1 MPMIRSRTITMI
13 AALLGALGL
22 TVLSAVPVQAQAVTQ
37 SNLEGRLDKIRQAQ
51 RNTRIAVDVMVAKW
65 LLTPPDFPTG
75 GPIDASGKWKN
86 TKDKL
91 FDAPKRGGPGPVQRG
106 GFLPASLGVARTDE
120 FDTPLGYCARGKGGV
135 PAVGTSIVYAVIW
148 PGLDGEFQTLCADVL
163 QPPGHTRTVG
173 VRESGANGDDYVAFA
188 SVNYILGNAV
198 TKVLDVPDTATL
210 LDPDLTP
217 TDEIAI
223 GEVRFV
229 ESTNRIWRWNGTL
242 WEDASGFADTDGDGL
257 PDTLTLTRLTT
268 NELRL
273 VGMNGPLRAT
283 GGEVGTFAVTPD
295 ATDTLVVTNGD
306 GAAPG
311 NISVGLKPVPQSSL
325 PVVNGTVIPV
335 PIIDEFGRVTGF
347 DNTTDLQAA
356 VGSFSWA
363 LAGNSGTT
371 SGGNLGESPTVTS
384 NYIGTNDETDLRLA
398 TNGKVRAILGAAGAL
413 TVGPLNVT
421 GELISTGN
429 ATIGSFTG
437 GSLSIQGP
445 SGQAAPLFRV
455 QNFVG
460 ETLTDQV
467 LIASDGTVA
476 MKALG
481 GEAATTLDGIDRVVV
496 SADTGLLSQVSTA
509 ALVGATAWA
518 LGGNTGT
525 NPATNFVG
533 TVDGQD
539 LAIRTANLE
548 RMRILGSGTN
558 AGYVGINTLAPTA
571 RLDVD
576 GTLRARGAATFDNT
590 VTVTNLL
597 TANSGVATP
606 SVTNAGTLALNAT
619 GATGTLTASTNGSE
633 RLRITSAGLVGIGT
647 LAPTARLDVDGTLR
661 ARGATT
667 LDSTLSV
674 FGATTLNS
682 TLAVTNAATFGNAVT
697 IAGLLRAN
705 GGTDT
710 TILTT
715 SGNATIGGNL
725 TVNGTSQ
732 LTGLVT
738 ASSGVNTTA
747 LAATTSV
754 TTPLLTNVG
763 TLALSAT
770 GAAGTITASTNGT
783 ERLRITSA
791 GRVGLNTGATVD
803 AALQVNTGAD
813 TNIGLIVRGNSAT
826 QSADLLRLV
835 RGNGINVL
843 TANANG
849 SITLLPFGGSAGNT
863 NEFRFAGLSG
873 TTYVGFKAPDAIGAN
888 LVWTLPAAD
897 GGAGNVLATN
907 GGGLLQW
914 INPLTASSGWT
925 LIGNNATTSGGV
937 LGAVPTAGTNFL
949 GTIDEA
955 TPVDLRFVTGN
966 RVRAILTAGGQF
978 QTNNVAIGGGT
989 INDTAIGN
997 LSPSTGVFTFLTATN
1012 RVTTPLVTGSAL
1024 QIAASAGTLTLQ
1036 ASGGPIV
1043 ARTEGVERLRITTG
1057 GSVGINQAN
1066 PTTMLD
1072 VNGTFNAELAATFG
1086 NTVTV
1091 SGTATATKFIA
1102 TGGTAAGN
1110 GMFLPGADTLAFS
1123 TANTERL
1130 RIDQNGR
1137 VGIGM
1142 IPVRTLDLT
1151 GSFGVTG
1158 TADVGGALTVGGATA
1173 LGNTLTVAGASAI
1186 NNTLGV
1192 TGLLTASGGINTTN
1206 LVASGTGSFGGTLGV
1221 TGATTLGDT
1230 LTVAG
1235 ASTLNNTLSV
1245 TGATTLA
1252 NALTVGGVSQIN
1264 NTLGVTGLLT
1274 AAGGISTTDLNAS
1287 GSGSFGGNL
1296 GVTGSAT
1303 VTSLGGAANTNL
1315 TGLDRVVMSD
1325 SAGLLSQV
1333 STATLVG
1340 ATAWAITGNTGTNP
1354 TNNFVGTRD
1363 AADLAIRTNN
1373 ADRIR
1378 ILGTGANAGFV
1389 GINTTAPTAMLDVN
1403 GGLRVRV
1410 DSALNGALVVGGATT
1425 LNGSL
1430 AVGGASFFTGL
1441 VAANG
1446 GVNTTAL
1453 TASGNGVF
1461 GGTLNVTGASTLGT
1475 LSAGNTSI
1483 SGTLGVNGAT
1493 TLNSSLAVSG
1503 ATTVSTLTAS
1513 GNVTLN
1519 GGTANGVAFLNGSR
1533 VLTTGG
1539 ALTFDGT
1546 NLAVT
1551 GAGTATAAKFIP
1563 TGGTAAGNG
1572 MYLPAANEVA
1582 FSTNGAERLRLDNN
1596 GNVGIGTNDP
1606 SNLLDVGGTFRATGA
1621 ANFGSSLT
1629 VAVGNF
1635 TSLGGTLGVTG
1646 VTTLSNLGGTATT
1659 TIPAGLDRI
1668 VMANNTGVL
1677 SQISTSALVTANA
1690 WSLSGNPITSSAAT
1704 LDGAPTGSYLGTTS
1718 DQNLQLV
1725 TNGVVRA
1732 VITNVGQ
1739 FRTNNVAIGGGTI
1752 NNTSIGAS
1760 TASTGRFTT
1769 LEATANATVAGTLG
1783 VTGLTTA
1790 TGGVRT
1796 PTVNG
1801 TTSLGLTADA
1811 GTLSLAAGGANI
1823 ITASTNGAER
1833 LRILSGGNVGINNN
1847 NPTNVLDVAGTF
1859 RATGAATLSNTL
1871 GVSGATTLSSTLGVS
1886 GATTLSSTLG
1896 VSGATT
1902 LGSTLTVAGASQV
1915 NNTLRAT
1922 GLLTADS
1929 GVRTPSVNSN
1939 TDLNL
1944 GALNSD
1950 SIIFSTDGTER
1961 MRVDASGR
1969 IGIGTSTPTSAQVMI
1984 QNRSPTMPGLM
1995 VRGNLLQTGRIIDIQ
2010 SGSGTTYFSVAAD
2023 GETRVARPF
2032 VTEDETS
2039 FVSISGGA
2047 PATLMGDNDRIVVA
2061 NPLGRV
2067 AQVSPG
2073 AFVDQYAWGLVGNT
2087 LPLSGGDLG
2096 DFPTGSFL
2104 GTTNARD
2111 LRLVTHNTV
2120 RAILNTADGRFD
2132 VASLRAA
2139 ELSSAANLILRG
2151 GATVEGLR
2159 VTTTGR
2165 VGVGANVTPD
2175 AQLQVNAGLGTTRG
2189 LVVNG
2194 VSGQTANLF
2203 EARVNNVTRF
2213 SINPAG
2219 LVSAAALQVADVGA
2233 GDPNTLTPLGY
2244 DRVVVANS
2252 DGRLSQIAFSQ
2263 LSNEAT
2269 WLLAGNTG
2277 ITSSGNLGQI
2287 AGGRFFGMR
2296 DVQPIRFV
2304 TGDRVQA
2311 ILTAAGQFQTNNI
2324 AIGGGTINGTTIGN
2338 STPAAGTFTSLA
2350 ANTVSAN
2357 TSVTT
2362 PVVQSGGALS
2372 VTAADGGLALAA
2384 GGTTNDISFSTG
2396 GTQRLLLTSEGRLGL
2411 GTNSPGAQFQ
2421 VNNTS
2426 AGTKLL
2432 VVNGVVGQTANL
2444 IEAQVGGSSRF
2455 TVTQAGS
2462 VTAAG
2467 GVTADS
2473 LRVIGVGSGVPN
2485 NSTPAGYDRVVIA
2498 NSAGNFSQIAFSQL
2512 TNENTWLIA
2521 GNIGG
2526 TSGGALGSAP
2536 TAGSRI
2542 LGTRD
2547 EVDLRLTTNNLVRAI
2562 LTADGQFQ
2570 TNNVAIGGGTIDGVT
2585 IGGTT
2590 RAPGAFTTVTSSTT
2604 VAAGSSITAGTTI
2617 TAGTSVI
2624 TPLVTRTGNLAVTAN
2639 NGALTLSTAG
2649 AVSPGSV
2656 TVAAG
2661 GDNPISLFT
2670 DNVERLRITGALGRV
2685 GIGTT
2690 TPGAQLQVNTPVD
2703 SGVGLIVSG
2712 TAGATGDLMVVR
2724 SGINDVLRVRRTEMI
2739 VNNPLIVNG
2748 ATTVASLNVTGATT
2762 LTALGGA
2769 AGGLSGDRVVVANA
2783 SGQLSQVARSTL
2795 VTAEAWGLSGNA
2807 GIGAGNFIG
2816 TTDENDLRF
2825 RTNNATRVTI
2835 TAGGQFQTNN
2845 VAIGGGAINNT
2856 TIGSGGAAGGSFT
2869 TVNAST
2875 VNASSVNTPLVT
2887 RVNDG
2892 LTLSTTAT
2900 AGNTAGAITLAV
2912 GSESPIVF
2920 RTTDLGTERMRLTTD
2935 GRLGLGTTTPDR
2947 TLDILGTFRASSDG
2961 SVGGTFGVGG
2971 RLTVAGANSTTVNGL
2986 TVNGTSLS
2994 KIGSLGGD
3002 RNEVVL
3008 SGFDRVVLANADGEL
3023 QQFDL
3028 SKFELV
3034 GGGGGGGGGGGSSV
3048 AVDDEGNQLTL
3059 SLARLNF
3066 VGEGVIATG
3075 SGNNVTVTI
3084 PGVNGTLTRDPEFD
3098 TVRVE
3103 DWIRTPRINA
3113 SGALTVATGGSARL
3127 TVTATGQVGIGTV
3140 SPAAQLQVVPVDD
3153 DTVGLRI
3160 TGAATSPAA
3169 NLLEIGTTGSP
3180 TNFRVERTGNLVTA
3194 GAVNAGGTIT
3204 FGALGGAASGGLGGN
3219 DRIVLA
3225 NGSGRL
3231 AQVSPSAL
3239 IATVGWSLF
3248 GNTLTD
3254 ETSGGFGEVP
3264 VGRYLG
3270 TNDAIDLRLVTGGRV
3285 RAILTA
3291 DGVFRSNNAVL
3302 TGGSLDGM
3310 PIGATTRSTGAF
3322 TGVAVTNTL
3331 TAGTS
3336 VVTPLIANSGN
3347 IALTAT
3353 NGAISLSTI
3362 GTDPQGITFSAG
3374 GNNTI
3379 AFRTDDR
3386 ERLRIV
3392 GGQLSP
3398 IVIGGAAAIEN
3409 SMLQI
3414 NTTQDSTAGLLVV
3427 GTAPSTGDLLRVGI
3441 ANALDPS
3448 DPTPVLRARR
3458 TGVSI
3463 ATLVPG
3469 TTALAVNGSTV
3480 LTGAL
3485 TVSESATFNTLAGT
3499 ANSSLGSND
3508 RVVLS
3513 NDSGVISQVTPEGL
3527 VADYA
3532 WALTGNPITASG
3544 GGLGDPATGKYL
3556 GTTSDKD
3563 LRMVTNGLVRAIV
3576 TRGGQFQSDNVALG
3590 GGSINATSIGASS
3603 RASGAFTTLAAN
3615 SVVNA
3620 PGMTG
3625 SSLGFTASNGDIGL
3639 TANSGRIALTAR
3651 GAASPLLFST
3661 RPLDDDVERMRITP
3675 DGLIGIGTGIPTAQL
3690 QVETA
3695 GDDVVG
3701 LAVNGTASTSGSALL
3716 SVNRGGTSLLSIG
3729 RTASTVGTTLTV
3741 SGTTSVPALNASGT
3755 VTFGTL
3761 GGAVNNSLWGDR
3773 VVVANSSGQL
3783 YQIARGALVTAS
3795 AWGLSGNAN
3804 TTADDFLGTTDE
3816 ADLRFGTNG
3825 AIRATLTS
3833 GGEFQ
3838 IADVAIASGTIES
3851 TTIGLNAPA
3860 AAQFT
3865 TAVAGTSVTT
3875 PLLRNAGALALTTS
3889 AGNLSLNA
3897 GGLSRITAATNGSE
3911 RLRIDEDGRVFIGDR
3926 DLNGPALIDPANESL
3941 PQLQVNS
3948 AAAVSPALVARGFP
3962 GQVANLLEIQGYD
3975 LASSAFQRELT
3986 VNAAGSVNL
3995 RSLSG
4000 PTNQVV
4006 TVGDRLVVSNAQG
4019 RLMQVDT
4026 VKLIT
4031 ATTWGLTGNAVI
4043 TQPGTLGTA
4052 PTGNF
4057 LGTTDSRDVGF
4068 VTNNLIRAMIDS
4080 GGTFR
4085 TARNLVANGVTVGR
4099 GKDAMAG
4106 NTAVGTNALADNNG
4120 GDENSAFGTDALRL
4134 NTLGNRNT
4142 ALGVRAMQGNFV
4154 GLNNTAIGVDA
4165 LRENFDGSGNVAL
4178 GFEAAYS
4185 ETGSNRLYI
4194 ANSRNNNLIYG
4205 DFSTGRVLVNAGST
4219 PPVTLG
4225 AALQVNTVNAG
4236 DVGFIVRGAGGQTA
4250 NLFEARNSGGGVV
4263 ARISN
4268 AGNTQLSGTLGVS
4281 GATTLSSSLDVSG
4294 ATALGNTL
4302 TVANATTLNGATQ
4315 INNTLTVTGAT
4326 SLGSNLTV
4334 AGNGTITGAL
4344 DVTGTTRLRNTV
4356 QVDGATTI
4364 SNTLNVTGNTTLGG
4378 TLGVTST
4385 ATASK
4390 FVPTGNVT
4398 AGNGMYLPTADE
4410 VAFSTAGVERLRLDN
4425 NGNVGVGTNDPQFR
4439 LDVNGNF
4446 RAVGPATLSDTLAV
4460 AGATTLSSTLAVTS
4474 TATASKLIPT
4484 GGTAAGNGMYL
4495 PAANT
4500 LGFSA
4505 GGTER
4510 MLVTAT
4516 GVGIGMTPAR
4526 VLDVAGTFGAT
4537 GAATFGG
4544 ATQVNNTLGVSG
4556 ATTLSSTLG
4565 VAGVTTLS
4573 NLGASLNSSMGGND
4587 RIVVTNNTGVLNN
4600 VSVAGLVTAN
4610 AWGLGGNAI
4619 GASGDG
4625 NSNLNGA
4632 PVGNYLGST
4641 SSQPLQFVAGNV
4653 VRAIIDDS
4661 GEFRIQNIDVRTGT
4675 INNASIGAT
4684 TASTGRFTTLAATGN
4699 ATVAGTLG
4707 VTGATTLGNALS
4719 VAGASTL
4726 TGLLTANGG
4735 VTTTNLNASGTG
4747 TFGGLLT
4754 ANNGVSTTTLITS
4767 GDATVGGV
4775 LRATGG
4781 LENTAIGATTASTG
4795 RFTTLA
4801 ATGNA
4806 TVAGTLGVTGATT
4819 LGNALSVAGAST
4831 LTGLLTA
4838 NGGVTTTNLNASG
4851 TGTFGGL
4858 LTASN
4863 GVSTTT
4869 LITSGDTTVG
4879 GVLRATGG
4887 IENTAIGATTASTG
4901 RFTTLAA
4908 TGNATVAG
4916 TLGVTGATTL
4926 GNALSVAGA
4935 STLTGL
4941 VTANGGV
4948 TTTNLNASGTGTF
4961 GGLLT
4966 ANNGVSTT
4974 TLITSSDA
4982 TVGGVLRATGGIENT
4997 AIGAITANTGR
5008 FTSLVATSTTTLTGL
5023 LTANGGVGTTTITTS
5038 GAGIIGGALRVD
5050 GATQLV
5056 GALTVDGMVTLA
5068 NQLDANGG
5076 IRTPTLQVTGGNTV
5090 GGLLEANGGITTTT
5104 LAASGTVTLQPVAL
5118 AAITPA
5124 LQFTDLAGDN
5134 FVGFRAPNTLTA
5146 NRVWTL
5152 PGADG
5157 DSGNVLSTDGGGN
5170 LVWVNPVTAG
5180 AAWTLTGNGA
5190 TSSGG
5195 ALGSAPSPGT
5205 NFIGATNN
5213 VDLRLV
5219 TNNRVRAIVT
5229 AGGQFQTNDVAIG
5242 GGTITNA
5249 TINSTSI
5256 GATTASTGRFTTL
5269 EATGDATV
5277 AGVSTL
5283 TGLLTANGGVNT
5295 TDLNASGTG
5304 TFGGLLTASNG
5315 VSTTTLTTSGN
5326 GTVGGTLTVTGVT
5339 LLNSAV
5345 TANDGLKVVDG
5356 LVTDTLTATSAAI
5369 SGGTLTGMTIS
5380 GGSFS
5385 GGTIDNAIIG
5395 GTTPVAGTFTA
5406 LTGTQLAANTSL
5418 STPLVTA
5425 SDALRLAALTSSVII
5440 STGGAEQLRVDGLG
5454 NVGIGTDTPQRRLDV
5469 VGSFRASDASE
5480 LGGTLTVTGVT
5491 TLTGALNAN
5500 GGITTGALTA
5510 TSISTNS
5517 ISTGTF
5523 NASGL
5528 VDLDGSF
5535 RARGASTFDG
5545 TVTLAGGT
5553 VNGIPYLNASKVL
5566 TTGSALTFDG
5576 TNLAT
5581 TGTASAL
5588 KFIPTGGTAIGN
5600 GMYLPAADTLAFSTN
5615 GVERLRIGNDGRV
5628 AITNGANIG
5637 NQLQINAAAS
5647 AIGLVVRGAAGQTAN
5662 LLELQND
5669 AGTALLQVTRDGDM
5683 GLGKAPGAGFKL
5695 DVEGDIRGTRVFAQ
5709 GVELT
5714 SDARFKTNLQ
5724 AITDALSIVRKLQGV
5739 SYDWNRAAF
5748 PDRGFSPRPQ
5758 IGVIA
5763 QEVEKVLPELVS
5775 TDAQGFKSVNYTG
5788 FIPVL
5793 IEGLKQQ
5800 DTRLDEQ
5807 DARLVVAEQ
5816 TLAMVEERLFQ
5827 AEAQIIQIDERLGKT
5842 ETFVARFELT
5852 REPDTMVVLT
5862 PTFKVQNLTADRAYI
5877 EELRAARIEADK
5889 ARFKELDADDAVI
5902 DNVDAARLRGRVVNT
5917 GGKELFVSYGA
5928 VAPLFDAAAG
5938 GHYLVTVSA
5947 DDGSYATAQVISAG
5961 GTLRVVPTASQG
5973 IDVVAN
5979 GNSVGLVAPSK
5990 KVKASWTRTG

>member
-1 MPMIRSRTITMI
+1 MI
-13 AALLGALGL
+13 AALLGALAL
-22 TVLSAVPVQAQAVTQ
+22 TLLSAVPVQAQAVTQ
-37 SNLEGRLDKIRQAQ
+37 SNLEGRLDKIRQGQ
-51 RNTRIAVDVMVAKW
+51 RNARIAVEVMVAKW
-65 LLTPPDFPTG
+65 LLTPPDFPSG
-75 GPIDASGKWKN
+75 GPIGGDGKWTN
-86 TKDKL
+86 TKGQL
-91 FDAPKRGGPGPVQRG
+91 FDAPKRGGPGAVQRG

-120 FDTPLGYCARGKGGV
+120 FDTPLGYCARGKGGI

-188 SVNYILGNAV
+188 SVNYILGNAI
-198 TKVLDVPDTATL
+198 TKVLSVVDTDTL
-210 LDPDLTP
+210 LDPLLTD
-217 TDEIAI
+217 TSEIAD
-223 GEVRFV
+223 GELRFV
-229 ESTNRIWRWNGTL
+229 ESTNRIWRWSGSQ

-273 VGMNGPLRAT
+273 VGLNGPLRAT
-283 GGEVGTFAVTPD
+283 GGEVGTFAITPD
-295 ATDTLVVTNGD
+295 VTDTLVVTNGN

-311 NISVGLKPVPQSSL
+311 NVGVGLKPVPQSSL

-335 PIIDEFGRVTGF
+335 PIIDDFGRVTGF

-363 LAGNSGTT
+363 LAGNLGTT
-371 SGGNLGESPTVTS
+371 SGGNIGESPDVSS
-384 NYIGTNDETDLRLA
+384 NYIGTNDGTDLRLA
-398 TNGKVRAILGAAGAL
+398 TNGLVRAILGAEGAL

-421 GELISTGN
+421 GELVSTGS
-429 ATIGSFTG
+429 AQIGSFTG

-445 SGQAAPLFRV
+445 SGQATPLFRV

-476 MKALG
+476 MKSLG
-481 GEAATTLDGIDRVVV
+481 GAAETTLDGIDRVVV
-496 SADTGLLSQVSTA
+496 SAETGLLSQVSTA
-509 ALVGATAWA
+509 SLIGANAWA

-533 TVDGQD
+533 TIDAQD

-548 RMRILGSGTN
+548 RMRILGSGAN
-558 AGYVGINTLAPTA
+558 AGFVGINTLAPTA

-590 VTVTNLL
+590 VTVANLL
-597 TANSGVATP
+597 TANGGVATP
-606 SVTNAGTLALNAT
+606 SVSNAGTLALNAT

-633 RLRITSAGLVGIGT
+633 RLRITSAGLVGIGMT
-647 LAPTARLDVDGTLR
+647 NPARTLDVTGTF
-661 ARGATT
+661 GATGAANFG
-667 LDSTLSV
+667 STLNV
-674 FGATTLNS
+674 VGATTLNS
-682 TLAVTNAATFGNAVT
+682 TLAVTNAATFGNSVT

-705 GGTDT
+705 GGTQT
-710 TILTT
+710 TTLTT

-738 ASSGVNTTA
+738 ASNGVNTTA

-783 ERLRITSA
+783 ERLRVTST

-813 TNIGLIVRGNSAT
+813 TTVGLIVRGNSAT

-849 SITLLPFGGSAGNT
+849 SLTLLPYGSSAGNT
-863 NEFRFAGLSG
+863 NELRFAGLSG
-873 TTYVGFKAPDAIGAN
+873 TSYVGFKAPDAIGAN
-888 LVWTLPAAD
+888 LVWTLPAED
-897 GGAGNVLATN
+897 GGNGNVLATN

-925 LIGNNATTSGGV
+925 LIGNNATTSGGA
-937 LGAVPTAGTNFL
+937 LGAIPTAGTNFL
-949 GTIDEA
+949 GTIDES
-955 TPVDLRFVTGN
+955 TPVDLRIVTGN
-966 RVRAILTAGGQF
+966 RVRAIFTAAGQF
-978 QTNNVAIGGGT
+978 QTNNVALGGGT
-989 INDTAIGN
+989 INNTAIGN
-997 LSPSTGVFTFLTATN
+997 LTPSTGVFTFLTANN
-1012 RVTTPLVTGSAL
+1012 RVSTPLVTGAAL
-1024 QIAASAGTLTLQ
+1024 QLAASAGTLSLQ
-1036 ASGGPIV
+1036 STGGPIT
-1043 ARTEGVERLRITTG
+1043 ATTSGVERLRITTG
-1057 GSVGINQAN
+1057 GSVGINQAS
-1066 PTTMLD
+1066 PTAMLD
-1072 VNGTFNAELAATFG
+1072 VNGTFNAALAATFG

-1091 SGTATATKFIA
+1091 AGTATAAKFIA

-1110 GMFLPGADTLAFS
+1110 GMFLPGVDTLAFS

-1130 RIDQNGR
+1130 RIDAGGR

-1158 TADVGGALTVGGATA
+1158 TADVGGALTVGGATV

-1252 NALTVGGVSQIN
+1252 HALTVGGVSQIN

-1303 VTSLGGAANTNL
+1303 VTSLGGAARTDL

-1340 ATAWAITGNTGTNP
+1340 ATAWAVTGNTGTNP
-1354 TNNFVGTRD
+1354 TNNFLGTRD

-1403 GGLRVRV
+1403 GGLRVRA

-1430 AVGGASFFTGL
+1430 AVGGTSIFTGL

-1446 GVNTTAL
+1446 GINTTAL
-1453 TASGNGVF
+1453 TASGNGSF

-1519 GGTANGVAFLNGSR
+1519 GGTANGVAYLNGSR

-1539 ALTFDGT
+1539 ALTFNGT

-1551 GAGTATAAKFIP
+1551 GAGTASAAKFIP

-1596 GNVGIGTNDP
+1596 GNVGIGTDDP
-1606 SNLLDVGGTFRATGA
+1606 QLRLDVNGSFRAVGAATLGSTLGVTGA
-1621 ANFGSSLT
+1621 TTLSS
-1629 VAVGNF
+1629 
-1635 TSLGGTLGVTG
+1635 TLGVTG
-1646 VTTLSNLGGTATT
+1646 VTTLSNLGGTAAT

-1677 SQISTSALVTANA
+1677 SQVSTSALVTANA
-1690 WSLSGNPITSSAAT
+1690 WSLSGNPITAAGGT
-1704 LDGAPTGSYLGTTS
+1704 LGAAPTGSFLGATS
-1718 DQNLQLV
+1718 NQNLQLV
-1725 TNGVVRA
+1725 TNNLVRA
-1732 VITNVGQ
+1732 VVTAGGQ
-1739 FRTNNVAIGGGTI
+1739 FQTNNVAIGGGAI
-1752 NNTSIGAS
+1752 NSTSIGAT

-1769 LEATANATVAGTLG
+1769 LDATSNATVAGTLG

-1790 TGGVRT
+1790 SGGVRT
-1796 PTVNG
+1796 PSVNG
-1801 TTSLGLTADA
+1801 TTALALTADA

-1833 LRILSGGNVGINNN
+1833 LRIASGGNVGINNN

-1915 NNTLRAT
+1915 NNTLRVT

-1929 GVRTPSVNSN
+1929 GVRTPSVTSN
-1939 TDLNL
+1939 ADLNL
-1944 GALNSD
+1944 GALNAD

-1969 IGIGTSTPTSAQVMI
+1969 IGIGTPTPTSAQVMI

-2047 PATLMGDNDRIVVA
+2047 PDTDMGDNDRIVVA

-2087 LPLSGGDLG
+2087 VQLSGGDLG

-2111 LRLVTHNTV
+2111 LRLVTNNTV
-2120 RAILNTADGRFD
+2120 RAILSSADGRFD
-2132 VASLRAA
+2132 VASVRAA

-2194 VSGQTANLF
+2194 VLGQTANLF
-2203 EARVNNVTRF
+2203 EARVNNATRF

-2219 LVSAAALQVADVGA
+2219 LVTAASLQVADVGA
-2233 GDPNTLTPLGY
+2233 GEPNTLTPAGY

-2277 ITSSGNLGQI
+2277 ITSGGNIGQT
-2287 AGGRFFGMR
+2287 ATGRFLGMR
-2296 DVQPIRFV
+2296 DAQPIRFV
-2304 TGDRVQA
+2304 TDDRVRA

-2338 STPAAGTFTSLA
+2338 GTPAAGTFTSLA

-2362 PVVQSGGALS
+2362 PS
-2372 VTAADGGLALAA
+2372 V
-2384 GGTTNDISFSTG
+2384 SSTG
-2396 GTQRLLLTSEGRLGL
+2396 GLTLATTGGSAGDIALSAAGSNAITFATDGSERLRLTSEGRLGL
-2411 GTNSPGAQFQ
+2411 GAGSPGAQFQ

-2444 IEAQVGGSSRF
+2444 FEAQVGGSSRF

-2473 LRVIGVGSGVPN
+2473 LRVIGVGAGSPN

-2512 TNENTWLIA
+2512 TNENTWLIE

-2547 EVDLRLTTNNLVRAI
+2547 EVDLRFTTNNLVRAI

-2570 TNNVAIGGGTIDGVT
+2570 TNNVALGGGTIDGVT

-2590 RAPGAFTTVTSSTT
+2590 RASGAFTTVTSSTT

-2617 TAGTSVI
+2617 TAGTSVN
-2624 TPLVTRTGNLAVTAN
+2624 TPLVTNNGNLAVTAN
-2639 NGALTLSTAG
+2639 NGALTLSTVG

-2690 TPGAQLQVNTPVD
+2690 TPGAQLQVNTPID
-2703 SGVGLIVSG
+2703 SGFGLIVSG
-2712 TAGATGDLMVVR
+2712 TVNATGDLMAVR
-2724 SGINDVLRVRRTEMI
+2724 TGSTDVLRVRRTEMI
-2739 VNNPLIVNG
+2739 VNNPLTVNG
-2748 ATTVASLNVTGATT
+2748 ATSVSSLNVTGATA

-2816 TTDENDLRF
+2816 TTDDNDLRF

-2856 TIGSGGAAGGSFT
+2856 TIGSGGAAGGTFT
-2869 TVNAST
+2869 TLNAST
-2875 VNASSVNTPLVT
+2875 VNAGSSVNTPLVT

-2900 AGNTAGAITLAV
+2900 SGNTAGSITLAV
-2912 GSESPIVF
+2912 GSESPILF

-2947 TLDILGTFRASSDG
+2947 TLDIVGTFRASSDG

-2971 RLTVAGANSTTVNGL
+2971 RLTVAGANNAAVNGL

-2994 KIGSLGGD
+2994 KIGSLGGT

-3023 QQFDL
+3023 QQYDL
-3028 SKFELV
+3028 SQFRFITDPDDPS
-3034 GGGGGGGGGGGSSV
+3034 GGGGGGSSV

-3059 SLARLNF
+3059 ALARLNF

-3075 SGNNVTVTI
+3075 SGNNITVTI

-3113 SGALTVATGGSARL
+3113 NGALTVATGGSDRL

-3204 FGALGGAASGGLGGN
+3204 FGALGGAASGSLGGN

-3239 IATVGWSLF
+3239 IANVGWSLF

-3270 TNDAIDLRLVTGGRV
+3270 TNDAIDLRFVTGGRV

-3291 DGVFRSNNAVL
+3291 DGAFRSNNSVL

-3322 TGVAVTNTL
+3322 TGVAVSNTL

-3374 GNNTI
+3374 GDNTI

-3392 GGQLSP
+3392 GGELSP

-3414 NTTQDSTAGLLVV
+3414 NTTQDSTAGLWVI
-3427 GTAPSTGDLLRVGI
+3427 GTAASTGDLMRIGV
-3441 ANALDPS
+3441 ANALDAS

-3463 ATLVPG
+3463 TSLVPG
-3469 TTALAVNGSTV
+3469 TTALAVNGSTQ
-3480 LTGAL
+3480 LTGSL

-3499 ANSSLGSND
+3499 ANSTLGSND

-3513 NDSGVISQVTPEGL
+3513 NSGGVISQVTPEGL

-3532 WALTGNPITASG
+3532 WALNGNPITASAG
-3544 GGLGDPATGKYL
+3544 DLGVAPTGKYL
-3556 GTTSDKD
+3556 GTTSNND
-3563 LRMVTNGLVRAIV
+3563 LRLVTNGLVRAIV
-3576 TRGGQFQSDNVALG
+3576 TRGGQFQSDNVALTG
-3590 GGSINATSIGASS
+3590 GVINGTSIGASS
-3603 RASGAFTTLAAN
+3603 RASGAFTTLSAN
-3615 SVVNA
+3615 SVVTA

-3625 SSLGFTASNGDIGL
+3625 GSLGFTASNGDIGL
-3639 TANSGRIALTAR
+3639 TANNGRIALTAR

-3675 DGLIGIGTGIPTAQL
+3675 DGLIGIGTGIPAAQL

-3741 SGTTSVPALNASGT
+3741 SGTTSVPALNASST
-3755 VTFGTL
+3755 VTFGAL

-3783 YQIARGALVTAS
+3783 YQIARGALVTSS

-3804 TTADDFLGTTDE
+3804 TTAGDFLGTTDE

-3838 IADVAIASGTIES
+3838 IDDVAIASGTIES

-3875 PLLRNAGALALTTS
+3875 PLLRNAGDLAVTTS

-3911 RLRIDEDGRVFIGDR
+3911 RLRIDEDGRMFIGDR
-3926 DLNGPALIDPANESL
+3926 DLNGPDLIDPANDSL

-3948 AAAVSPALVARGFP
+3948 AAAVSPALVARGYP

-3975 LASSAFQRELT
+3975 LASNNFERELT

-4000 PTNQVV
+4000 PTNPVV

-4085 TARNLVANGVTVGR
+4085 TAGNLVANGVTVGR
-4099 GKDAMAG
+4099 GKDAMPG
-4106 NTAVGTNALADNNG
+4106 NTGVGTNALVNNNG

-4134 NTLGNRNT
+4134 NTLGERNT

-4178 GFEAAYS
+4178 GFEAAYD

-4194 ANSRNNNLIYG
+4194 ANSRDNNLIYG
-4205 DFSTGRVLVNAGST
+4205 DFSTGRILLNAGNT
-4219 PPVTLG
+4219 PPATLG

-4250 NLFEARNSGGGVV
+4250 NLFEARNNGGGVV

-4281 GATTLSSSLDVSG
+4281 GATTLSSSLDVAG
-4294 ATALGNTL
+4294 ATALSNTL

-4315 INNTLTVTGAT
+4315 INNTLTVTGVT

-4356 QVDGATTI
+4356 QVDGATTV
-4364 SNTLNVTGNTTLGG
+4364 SNTLNVTGNATLGG

-4446 RAVGPATLSDTLAV
+4446 RAVGNATVGGTLGV
-4460 AGATTLSSTLAVTS
+4460 TGDTTLGGTLGVTG
-4474 TATASKLIPT
+4474 TASAPKFIPT

-4510 MLVTAT
+4510 MLVTAS

-4526 VLDVAGTFGAT
+4526 ALDVTGTFGAT

-4544 ATQVNNTLGVSG
+4544 ATQINSTLGVSG

-4565 VAGVTTLS
+4565 VSGVTTLS
-4573 NLGASLNSSMGGND
+4573 NLGASLNTSMGGND

-4610 AWGLGGNAI
+4610 AWSLIGNPITAAGGTLGAAPTGSFL
-4619 GASGDG
+4619 GAT
-4625 NSNLNGA
+4625 SNQN
-4632 PVGNYLGST
+4632 
-4641 SSQPLQFVAGNV
+4641 LQLVTNNL
-4653 VRAIIDDS
+4653 VRAIVTAGGQFQTNNVAI
-4661 GEFRIQNIDVRTGT
+4661 GGGA
-4675 INNASIGAT
+4675 INNTSIGAT
-4684 TASTGRFTTLAATGN
+4684 TASTGRFTTLDATGN
-4699 ATVAGTLG
+4699 ATIAGTLG
-4707 VTGATTLGNALS
+4707 VTGLATATGGVRTPTVNGTNSLGLTADAGTLSLAATGANIIIASTNGAERLRIAANGNVGIGNNNPTNLLD
-4719 VAGASTL
+4719 VAGTFRATGNSVIGGTLDVTGATNVSTL
-4726 TGLLTANGG
+4726 TASGAVTLNSGTVNG
-4735 VTTTNLNASGTG
+4735 VAFLNASRQLTTGAALTFDGSNLATTG
-4747 TFGGLLT
+4747 TATALKFALATGG
-4754 ANNGVSTTTLITS
+4754 NNGGNGMYMPVASVLAFSTNGGERLRIDTS
-4767 GDATVGGV
+4767 GDVGIGTNNPQRRLDV
-4775 LRATGG
+4775 VGTFRASGAADIGGTLAVTGG

-4801 ATGNA
+4801 VTDNA

-4819 LGNALSVAGAST
+4819 LSNTLSVAGAST

-4838 NGGVTTTNLNASG
+4838 NGGVGTTNLNA
-4851 TGTFGGL
+4851 T
-4858 LTASN
+4858 
-4863 GVSTTT
+4863 
-4869 LITSGDTTVG
+4869 
-4879 GVLRATGG
+4879 
-4887 IENTAIGATTASTG
+4887 
-4901 RFTTLAA
+4901 
-4908 TGNATVAG
+4908 
-4916 TLGVTGATTL
+4916 
-4926 GNALSVAGA
+4926 
-4935 STLTGL
+4935 
-4941 VTANGGV
+4941 
-4948 TTTNLNASGTGTF
+4948 GTGTF

-4974 TLITSSDA
+4974 TLTTSGDA
-4982 TVGGVLRATGGIENT
+4982 TVGGVLRATSGIENT
-4997 AIGAITANTGR
+4997 AIGAITANNGR
-5008 FTSLVATSTTTLTGL
+5008 FTTLVATSTTTLTGL
-5023 LTANGGVGTTTITTS
+5023 LTANGGVGTTALTTS
-5038 GAGIIGGALRVD
+5038 GAGIIGGTLRVD

-5056 GALTVDGMVTLA
+5056 GALTVNGTVTLV
-5068 NQLDANGG
+5068 NQLAADGG
-5076 IRTPTLQVTGGNTV
+5076 IRTPTLEVTGGNSV
-5090 GGLLEANGGITTTT
+5090 GGLLQANGGITTTT
-5104 LAASGTVTLQPVAL
+5104 LAASGTVTLQPTAL
-5118 AAITPA
+5118 ASITSA

-5134 FVGFRAPNTLTA
+5134 FVGFRAPNTLLG
-5146 NRVWTL
+5146 NRIWTL

-5180 AAWTLTGNGA
+5180 AAWTLTGNSV

-5195 ALGSAPSPGT
+5195 ALGSAPTG
-5205 NFIGATNN
+5205 NFVGATNN

-5219 TNNRVRAIVT
+5219 TNNLVRAIVT
-5229 AGGQFQTNDVAIG
+5229 AGGQLQTNDVAIG

-5256 GATTASTGRFTTL
+5256 GATTASNGRFTTL

-5283 TGLLTANGGVNT
+5283 TGLLAANGGVNT
-5295 TDLNASGTG
+5295 TDLNASGNG
-5304 TFGGLLTASNG
+5304 TF
-5315 VSTTTLTTSGN
+5315 
-5326 GTVGGTLTVTGVT
+5326 GGTLTVTGVT

-5345 TANDGLKVVDG
+5345 TANDGLTVVDG

-5406 LTGTQLAANTSL
+5406 LTGNTSL

-5425 SDALRLAALTSSVII
+5425 ADALRLAALTSSVII
-5440 STGGAEQLRVDGLG
+5440 STGGAEKLRVDGLG
-5454 NVGIGTDTPQRRLDV
+5454 NVGIGTDNPQRRLDV
-5469 VGSFRASDASE
+5469 VGSFRASGASE
-5480 LGGTLTVTGVT
+5480 IGGTLDVTGVT

-5500 GGITTGALTA
+5500 GGVTTGALTA
-5510 TSISTNS
+5510 TSIST
-5517 ISTGTF
+5517 
-5523 NASGL
+5523 
-5528 VDLDGSF
+5528 
-5535 RARGASTFDG
+5535 G
-5545 TVTLAGGT
+5545 TVTLAGGAI
-5553 VNGIPYLNASKVL
+5553 NGIPYLNASKVL

-5628 AITNGANIG
+5628 EIG
-5637 NQLQINAAAS
+5637 NQLQINATAS
-5647 AIGLVVRGAAGQTAN
+5647 AIGLVVRGAVGQTSN

-5669 AGTALLQVTRDGDM
+5669 AGTALLQVTADGRM
-5683 GLGKAPGAGFKL
+5683 GIGKAPDAGFKL

-5763 QEVEKVLPELVS
+5763 QEVEKILPELVS

-5800 DTRLDEQ
+5800 D
-5807 DARLVVAEQ
+5807 ARLVVAEQ

-5827 AEAQIIQIDERLGKT
+5827 AEAQIVQIDERLGQA
-5842 ETFVARFELT
+5842 ESFVARFELT

-5877 EELRAARIEADK
+5877 EELRAARIEAEK

-5917 GGKELFVSYGA
+5917 GGKELFVSYGS

-5947 DDGSYATAQVISAG
+5947 EDGSYATAQVISAG

>member
-1 MPMIRSRTITMI
+1 M
-13 AALLGALGL
+13 
-22 TVLSAVPVQAQAVTQ
+22 
-37 SNLEGRLDKIRQAQ
+37 
-51 RNTRIAVDVMVAKW
+51 
-65 LLTPPDFPTG
+65 
-75 GPIDASGKWKN
+75 
-86 TKDKL
+86 
-91 FDAPKRGGPGPVQRG
+91 
-106 GFLPASLGVARTDE
+106 
-120 FDTPLGYCARGKGGV
+120 
-135 PAVGTSIVYAVIW
+135 
-148 PGLDGEFQTLCADVL
+148 
-163 QPPGHTRTVG
+163 
-173 VRESGANGDDYVAFA
+173 
-188 SVNYILGNAV
+188 
-198 TKVLDVPDTATL
+198 
-210 LDPDLTP
+210 
-217 TDEIAI
+217 
-223 GEVRFV
+223 
-229 ESTNRIWRWNGTL
+229 
-242 WEDASGFADTDGDGL
+242 
-257 PDTLTLTRLTT
+257 
-268 NELRL
+268 
-273 VGMNGPLRAT
+273 
-283 GGEVGTFAVTPD
+283 
-295 ATDTLVVTNGD
+295 
-306 GAAPG
+306 
-311 NISVGLKPVPQSSL
+311 
-325 PVVNGTVIPV
+325 
-335 PIIDEFGRVTGF
+335 
-347 DNTTDLQAA
+347 
-356 VGSFSWA
+356 
-363 LAGNSGTT
+363 
-371 SGGNLGESPTVTS
+371 
-384 NYIGTNDETDLRLA
+384 
-398 TNGKVRAILGAAGAL
+398 
-413 TVGPLNVT
+413 
-421 GELISTGN
+421 
-429 ATIGSFTG
+429 
-437 GSLSIQGP
+437 
-445 SGQAAPLFRV
+445 
-455 QNFVG
+455 
-460 ETLTDQV
+460 
-467 LIASDGTVA
+467 
-476 MKALG
+476 
-481 GEAATTLDGIDRVVV
+481 
-496 SADTGLLSQVSTA
+496 
-509 ALVGATAWA
+509 
-518 LGGNTGT
+518 
-525 NPATNFVG
+525 
-533 TVDGQD
+533 
-539 LAIRTANLE
+539 
-548 RMRILGSGTN
+548 
-558 AGYVGINTLAPTA
+558 
-571 RLDVD
+571 
-576 GTLRARGAATFDNT
+576 
-590 VTVTNLL
+590 
-597 TANSGVATP
+597 
-606 SVTNAGTLALNAT
+606 
-619 GATGTLTASTNGSE
+619 
-633 RLRITSAGLVGIGT
+633 
-647 LAPTARLDVDGTLR
+647 
-661 ARGATT
+661 
-667 LDSTLSV
+667 
-674 FGATTLNS
+674 
-682 TLAVTNAATFGNAVT
+682 
-697 IAGLLRAN
+697 
-705 GGTDT
+705 
-710 TILTT
+710 
-715 SGNATIGGNL
+715 
-725 TVNGTSQ
+725 
-732 LTGLVT
+732 
-738 ASSGVNTTA
+738 
-747 LAATTSV
+747 
-754 TTPLLTNVG
+754 
-763 TLALSAT
+763 
-770 GAAGTITASTNGT
+770 
-783 ERLRITSA
+783 
-791 GRVGLNTGATVD
+791 
-803 AALQVNTGAD
+803 
-813 TNIGLIVRGNSAT
+813 
-826 QSADLLRLV
+826 
-835 RGNGINVL
+835 
-843 TANANG
+843 
-849 SITLLPFGGSAGNT
+849 
-863 NEFRFAGLSG
+863 
-873 TTYVGFKAPDAIGAN
+873 
-888 LVWTLPAAD
+888 
-897 GGAGNVLATN
+897 
-907 GGGLLQW
+907 
-914 INPLTASSGWT
+914 
-925 LIGNNATTSGGV
+925 
-937 LGAVPTAGTNFL
+937 
-949 GTIDEA
+949 
-955 TPVDLRFVTGN
+955 
-966 RVRAILTAGGQF
+966 
-978 QTNNVAIGGGT
+978 
-989 INDTAIGN
+989 
-997 LSPSTGVFTFLTATN
+997 
-1012 RVTTPLVTGSAL
+1012 
-1024 QIAASAGTLTLQ
+1024 
-1036 ASGGPIV
+1036 
-1043 ARTEGVERLRITTG
+1043 
-1057 GSVGINQAN
+1057 
-1066 PTTMLD
+1066 
-1072 VNGTFNAELAATFG
+1072 
-1086 NTVTV
+1086 
-1091 SGTATATKFIA
+1091 
-1102 TGGTAAGN
+1102 
-1110 GMFLPGADTLAFS
+1110 
-1123 TANTERL
+1123 
-1130 RIDQNGR
+1130 
-1137 VGIGM
+1137 
-1142 IPVRTLDLT
+1142 
-1151 GSFGVTG
+1151 
-1158 TADVGGALTVGGATA
+1158 
-1173 LGNTLTVAGASAI
+1173 
-1186 NNTLGV
+1186 
-1192 TGLLTASGGINTTN
+1192 
-1206 LVASGTGSFGGTLGV
+1206 
-1221 TGATTLGDT
+1221 
-1230 LTVAG
+1230 
-1235 ASTLNNTLSV
+1235 
-1245 TGATTLA
+1245 
-1252 NALTVGGVSQIN
+1252 
-1264 NTLGVTGLLT
+1264 
-1274 AAGGISTTDLNAS
+1274 
-1287 GSGSFGGNL
+1287 
-1296 GVTGSAT
+1296 
-1303 VTSLGGAANTNL
+1303 
-1315 TGLDRVVMSD
+1315 
-1325 SAGLLSQV
+1325 
-1333 STATLVG
+1333 
-1340 ATAWAITGNTGTNP
+1340 
-1354 TNNFVGTRD
+1354 
-1363 AADLAIRTNN
+1363 
-1373 ADRIR
+1373 
-1378 ILGTGANAGFV
+1378 
-1389 GINTTAPTAMLDVN
+1389 
-1403 GGLRVRV
+1403 
-1410 DSALNGALVVGGATT
+1410 
-1425 LNGSL
+1425 
-1430 AVGGASFFTGL
+1430 
-1441 VAANG
+1441 
-1446 GVNTTAL
+1446 
-1453 TASGNGVF
+1453 
-1461 GGTLNVTGASTLGT
+1461 
-1475 LSAGNTSI
+1475 
-1483 SGTLGVNGAT
+1483 
-1493 TLNSSLAVSG
+1493 
-1503 ATTVSTLTAS
+1503 
-1513 GNVTLN
+1513 
-1519 GGTANGVAFLNGSR
+1519 
-1533 VLTTGG
+1533 
-1539 ALTFDGT
+1539 
-1546 NLAVT
+1546 
-1551 GAGTATAAKFIP
+1551 
-1563 TGGTAAGNG
+1563 
-1572 MYLPAANEVA
+1572 
-1582 FSTNGAERLRLDNN
+1582 
-1596 GNVGIGTNDP
+1596 
-1606 SNLLDVGGTFRATGA
+1606 
-1621 ANFGSSLT
+1621 
-1629 VAVGNF
+1629 
-1635 TSLGGTLGVTG
+1635 
-1646 VTTLSNLGGTATT
+1646 
-1659 TIPAGLDRI
+1659 
-1668 VMANNTGVL
+1668 
-1677 SQISTSALVTANA
+1677 
-1690 WSLSGNPITSSAAT
+1690 
-1704 LDGAPTGSYLGTTS
+1704 
-1718 DQNLQLV
+1718 
-1725 TNGVVRA
+1725 
-1732 VITNVGQ
+1732 
-1739 FRTNNVAIGGGTI
+1739 
-1752 NNTSIGAS
+1752 
-1760 TASTGRFTT
+1760 
-1769 LEATANATVAGTLG
+1769 
-1783 VTGLTTA
+1783 
-1790 TGGVRT
+1790 
-1796 PTVNG
+1796 
-1801 TTSLGLTADA
+1801 
-1811 GTLSLAAGGANI
+1811 
-1823 ITASTNGAER
+1823 
-1833 LRILSGGNVGINNN
+1833 
-1847 NPTNVLDVAGTF
+1847 
-1859 RATGAATLSNTL
+1859 
-1871 GVSGATTLSSTLGVS
+1871 
-1886 GATTLSSTLG
+1886 
-1896 VSGATT
+1896 
-1902 LGSTLTVAGASQV
+1902 
-1915 NNTLRAT
+1915 
-1922 GLLTADS
+1922 
-1929 GVRTPSVNSN
+1929 
-1939 TDLNL
+1939 
-1944 GALNSD
+1944 
-1950 SIIFSTDGTER
+1950 
-1961 MRVDASGR
+1961 
-1969 IGIGTSTPTSAQVMI
+1969 
-1984 QNRSPTMPGLM
+1984 
-1995 VRGNLLQTGRIIDIQ
+1995 
-2010 SGSGTTYFSVAAD
+2010 
-2023 GETRVARPF
+2023 
-2032 VTEDETS
+2032 
-2039 FVSISGGA
+2039 
-2047 PATLMGDNDRIVVA
+2047 
-2061 NPLGRV
+2061 
-2067 AQVSPG
+2067 
-2073 AFVDQYAWGLVGNT
+2073 
-2087 LPLSGGDLG
+2087 
-2096 DFPTGSFL
+2096 
-2104 GTTNARD
+2104 
-2111 LRLVTHNTV
+2111 
-2120 RAILNTADGRFD
+2120 
-2132 VASLRAA
+2132 
-2139 ELSSAANLILRG
+2139 
-2151 GATVEGLR
+2151 
-2159 VTTTGR
+2159 
-2165 VGVGANVTPD
+2165 
-2175 AQLQVNAGLGTTRG
+2175 
-2189 LVVNG
+2189 
-2194 VSGQTANLF
+2194 
-2203 EARVNNVTRF
+2203 
-2213 SINPAG
+2213 
-2219 LVSAAALQVADVGA
+2219 
-2233 GDPNTLTPLGY
+2233 
-2244 DRVVVANS
+2244 
-2252 DGRLSQIAFSQ
+2252 
-2263 LSNEAT
+2263 
-2269 WLLAGNTG
+2269 
-2277 ITSSGNLGQI
+2277 
-2287 AGGRFFGMR
+2287 
-2296 DVQPIRFV
+2296 
-2304 TGDRVQA
+2304 
-2311 ILTAAGQFQTNNI
+2311 
-2324 AIGGGTINGTTIGN
+2324 
-2338 STPAAGTFTSLA
+2338 
-2350 ANTVSAN
+2350 
-2357 TSVTT
+2357 
-2362 PVVQSGGALS
+2362 
-2372 VTAADGGLALAA
+2372 
-2384 GGTTNDISFSTG
+2384 
-2396 GTQRLLLTSEGRLGL
+2396 
-2411 GTNSPGAQFQ
+2411 
-2421 VNNTS
+2421 
-2426 AGTKLL
+2426 
-2432 VVNGVVGQTANL
+2432 
-2444 IEAQVGGSSRF
+2444 
-2455 TVTQAGS
+2455 
-2462 VTAAG
+2462 
-2467 GVTADS
+2467 
-2473 LRVIGVGSGVPN
+2473 
-2485 NSTPAGYDRVVIA
+2485 
-2498 NSAGNFSQIAFSQL
+2498 
-2512 TNENTWLIA
+2512 
-2521 GNIGG
+2521 
-2526 TSGGALGSAP
+2526 
-2536 TAGSRI
+2536 
-2542 LGTRD
+2542 
-2547 EVDLRLTTNNLVRAI
+2547 
-2562 LTADGQFQ
+2562 
-2570 TNNVAIGGGTIDGVT
+2570 
-2585 IGGTT
+2585 
-2590 RAPGAFTTVTSSTT
+2590 
-2604 VAAGSSITAGTTI
+2604 
-2617 TAGTSVI
+2617 
-2624 TPLVTRTGNLAVTAN
+2624 
-2639 NGALTLSTAG
+2639 
-2649 AVSPGSV
+2649 
-2656 TVAAG
+2656 
-2661 GDNPISLFT
+2661 
-2670 DNVERLRITGALGRV
+2670 
-2685 GIGTT
+2685 
-2690 TPGAQLQVNTPVD
+2690 
-2703 SGVGLIVSG
+2703 SG

-2724 SGINDVLRVRRTEMI
+2724 SGSNDVLRVRRTEMI
-2739 VNNPLIVNG
+2739 VNNPLTVNG
-2748 ATTVASLNVTGATT
+2748 ATSVSSLNVAGATT

-2795 VTAEAWGLSGNA
+2795 VTSEAWGLSGNA

-2856 TIGSGGAAGGSFT
+2856 TIGAGGAAVGTFT
-2869 TVNAST
+2869 TLNAST
-2875 VNASSVNTPLVT
+2875 VNAGSSVNTPLVT

-2900 AGNTAGAITLAV
+2900 SGNTAGSITFSV

-2947 TLDILGTFRASSDG
+2947 TLDIVGTFRASSDG
-2961 SVGGTFGVGG
+2961 SVGGAFGVGG
-2971 RLTVAGANSTTVNGL
+2971 RLTVAGANDTAVNGL

-2994 KIGSLGGD
+2994 KIGSLGGA

-3023 QQFDL
+3023 QQYDL
-3028 SKFELV
+3028 SKFKFTDDGTGT
-3034 GGGGGGGGGGGSSV
+3034 GGSGSSV

-3059 SLARLNF
+3059 ALERLNF
-3066 VGEGVIATG
+3066 VGEGVTAAAA
-3075 SGNNVTVTI
+3075 GNNITITI

-3113 SGALTVATGGSARL
+3113 NGALTVATGGSDRL

-3239 IATVGWSLF
+3239 IANVGWSLF

-3310 PIGATTRSTGAF
+3310 PIGATTRATGAF

-3362 GTDPQGITFSAG
+3362 GTDPQGITFAAG

-3427 GTAPSTGDLLRVGI
+3427 GTAASTGDLLRVGV
-3441 ANALDPS
+3441 ANALDPA

-3469 TTALAVNGSTV
+3469 TTALAVNGSTA

-3513 NDSGVISQVTPEGL
+3513 NEDGVISQVTPEGL

-3532 WALTGNPITASG
+3532 WALNGNPITASG
-3544 GGLGDPATGKYL
+3544 GILGDAPTGKYL
-3556 GTTSDKD
+3556 GTTSNND
-3563 LRMVTNGLVRAIV
+3563 LRLVTNGLVRAIV
-3576 TRGGQFQSDNVALG
+3576 TRGGEFQSNSVALG
-3590 GGSINATSIGASS
+3590 GGAINATSIGASS

-3639 TANSGRIALTAR
+3639 TANNGRIALTAR
-3651 GAASPLLFST
+3651 GAASPVLFST

-3761 GGAVNNSLWGDR
+3761 GGAANNSLWGDR

-3783 YQIARGALVTAS
+3783 YQIARSALVTAS
-3795 AWGLSGNAN
+3795 AWGLRGNAN

-3851 TTIGLNAPA
+3851 ATIGLNAPA

-3875 PLLRNAGALALTTS
+3875 PLLRNAGALALTTTD
-3889 AGNLSLNA
+3889 GNLSINA
-3897 GGLSRITAATNGSE
+3897 GGLNRITAATNGSE

-3926 DLNGPALIDPANESL
+3926 DLNGPALIDPANDSL

-3948 AAAVSPALVARGFP
+3948 AAAVSPALVARGYP
-3962 GQVANLLEIQGYD
+3962 GQVANILEVQGYD
-3975 LASSAFQRELT
+3975 LASSSFQRELT

-4000 PTNQVV
+4000 PTNPVV

-4043 TQPGTLGTA
+4043 TQPGTLGSA

-4068 VTNNLIRAMIDS
+4068 VTSNLIRAMIDS

-4085 TARNLVANGVTVGR
+4085 TAGNLVANGVTVGR

-4106 NTAVGTNALADNNG
+4106 NTAVGTNALVSNNG
-4120 GDENSAFGTDALRL
+4120 GDENSAFGADALRL
-4134 NTLGNRNT
+4134 NTLGERNT

-4178 GFEAAYS
+4178 GFEAAYN

-4194 ANSRNNNLIYG
+4194 ANSRNNNLIVG
-4205 DFSTGRVLVNAGST
+4205 DFSTGRILLNAGNT
-4219 PPVTLG
+4219 PPATLG
-4225 AALQVNTVNAG
+4225 AALQVNTVNTG
-4236 DVGFIVRGAGGQTA
+4236 DVGVIVRGASGQTA
-4250 NLFEARNSGGGVV
+4250 NLFEARNNGGTAV

-4268 AGNTQLSGTLGVS
+4268 AGNANFNGTLGVS
-4281 GATTLSSSLDVSG
+4281 GATTLSSSLDVAG

-4302 TVANATTLNGATQ
+4302 TVANAATLNGATQ

-4378 TLGVTST
+4378 TLGVTNT

-4410 VAFSTAGVERLRLDN
+4410 VAFSTAGAERLRLDN

-4460 AGATTLSSTLAVTS
+4460 AGAATLSSTLAVTS

-4510 MLVTAT
+4510 MRVTAT

-4565 VAGVTTLS
+4565 VSGVITLS
-4573 NLGASLNSSMGGND
+4573 NLGASLSSSMGSND

-4610 AWGLGGNAI
+4610 AWGLSGNAI

-4632 PVGNYLGST
+4632 PVGSYLGST

-4661 GEFRIQNIDVRTGT
+4661 GEFRIQSIDVRTGT

-4684 TASTGRFTTLAATGN
+4684 TASTGRFTALNATGN

-4707 VTGATTLGNALS
+4707 VTGLTTATGGVRTPTVNGTSSLGLTADAGTLSLAATGANIITASTNGAERLRIASGGNVGIGNNNPTNVLDVAGTFRATGNSVIGGTLDVTGATNVSTLTASGAVTLNGGTANGVAFLNASRQLTTGAALTFDGSNLATTGTATALKFALITGGNNGGNGMYMPTASVLAFSTNGGERLRIDTSGDVGIGTNNPQRRLDVAGTFRASGAAEIGGSLAVTGGLENTAIGATTANTGRFTTLAATGNATVAGTFGVTGATTLGNALS
-4719 VAGASTL
+4719 VDGASTL

-4735 VTTTNLNASGTG
+4735 VTTTNLSASGTG

-4754 ANNGVSTTTLITS
+4754 ANNGVSTTTLTTS
-4767 GDATVGGV
+4767 GDG
-4775 LRATGG
+4775 
-4781 LENTAIGATTASTG
+4781 
-4795 RFTTLA
+4795 
-4801 ATGNA
+4801 
-4806 TVAGTLGVTGATT
+4806 
-4819 LGNALSVAGAST
+4819 
-4831 LTGLLTA
+4831 
-4838 NGGVTTTNLNASG
+4838 
-4851 TGTFGGL
+4851 
-4858 LTASN
+4858 
-4863 GVSTTT
+4863 
-4869 LITSGDTTVG
+4869 
-4879 GVLRATGG
+4879 
-4887 IENTAIGATTASTG
+4887 
-4901 RFTTLAA
+4901 
-4908 TGNATVAG
+4908 
-4916 TLGVTGATTL
+4916 
-4926 GNALSVAGA
+4926 
-4935 STLTGL
+4935 
-4941 VTANGGV
+4941 
-4948 TTTNLNASGTGTF
+4948 
-4961 GGLLT
+4961 
-4966 ANNGVSTT
+4966 
-4974 TLITSSDA
+4974 

-5008 FTSLVATSTTTLTGL
+5008 FTTLVATSTTTLTGL

-5050 GATQLV
+5050 GATELV
-5056 GALTVDGMVTLA
+5056 GALTVNGAATLV

-5076 IRTPTLQVTGGNTV
+5076 IRTPTLEVTGGNSV

-5104 LAASGTVTLQPVAL
+5104 LAASGTVTLQPTAL
-5118 AAITPA
+5118 ASITSA

-5134 FVGFRAPNTLTA
+5134 FVGFRAPNTLLG
-5146 NRVWTL
+5146 NRIWTL

-5180 AAWTLTGNGA
+5180 AAWTLTGNSA

-5195 ALGSAPSPGT
+5195 ALGSAPSAGS

-5219 TNNRVRAIVT
+5219 TNNRVRAIIT
-5229 AGGQFQTNDVAIG
+5229 SGGQFQTNDVAIG

-5249 TINSTSI
+5249 TINNTSI
-5256 GATTASTGRFTTL
+5256 GATTANTGRFTTL

-5283 TGLLTANGGVNT
+5283 TGLLTANGGVTT
-5295 TDLNASGTG
+5295 TDLNA
-5304 TFGGLLTASNG
+5304 
-5315 VSTTTLTTSGN
+5315 SGN
-5326 GTVGGTLTVTGVT
+5326 GTVGGTLSVTGVT

-5345 TANDGLKVVDG
+5345 TANDGLTVVDG
-5356 LVTDTLTATSAAI
+5356 LVTDTLTATTAAI
-5369 SGGTLTGMTIS
+5369 SGGTLTGMTIG

-5425 SDALRLAALTSSVII
+5425 ADALRLAALTSSVII
-5440 STGGAEQLRVDGLG
+5440 STGGTEQLRVDGLG
-5454 NVGIGTDTPQRRLDV
+5454 NVGIGTNNPQRRLDV
-5469 VGSFRASDASE
+5469 AGTFRASGASE
-5480 LGGTLTVTGVT
+5480 IGGTLAVTGVT

-5545 TVTLAGGT
+5545 AVTLSGGAI
-5553 VNGIPYLNASKVL
+5553 NGIPYLNASKVL

-5588 KFIPTGGTAIGN
+5588 KFIPTGGTATGN

-5628 AITNGANIG
+5628 EIG
-5637 NQLQINAAAS
+5637 NQLQINATAS
-5647 AIGLVVRGAAGQTAN
+5647 AIGLVVRGAVGQTSN

-5739 SYDWNRAAF
+5739 SYDWNREAF

-5800 DTRLDEQ
+5800 DTRLDAQ

-5917 GGKELFVSYGA
+5917 GGKELFVSYGS

-5947 DDGSYATAQVISAG
+5947 EDGSYATAQVISAG

>member
-1 MPMIRSRTITMI
+1 
-13 AALLGALGL
+13 
-22 TVLSAVPVQAQAVTQ
+22 
-37 SNLEGRLDKIRQAQ
+37 
-51 RNTRIAVDVMVAKW
+51 
-65 LLTPPDFPTG
+65 
-75 GPIDASGKWKN
+75 
-86 TKDKL
+86 
-91 FDAPKRGGPGPVQRG
+91 
-106 GFLPASLGVARTDE
+106 
-120 FDTPLGYCARGKGGV
+120 
-135 PAVGTSIVYAVIW
+135 
-148 PGLDGEFQTLCADVL
+148 
-163 QPPGHTRTVG
+163 
-173 VRESGANGDDYVAFA
+173 
-188 SVNYILGNAV
+188 
-198 TKVLDVPDTATL
+198 
-210 LDPDLTP
+210 
-217 TDEIAI
+217 
-223 GEVRFV
+223 
-229 ESTNRIWRWNGTL
+229 
-242 WEDASGFADTDGDGL
+242 
-257 PDTLTLTRLTT
+257 
-268 NELRL
+268 
-273 VGMNGPLRAT
+273 
-283 GGEVGTFAVTPD
+283 
-295 ATDTLVVTNGD
+295 
-306 GAAPG
+306 
-311 NISVGLKPVPQSSL
+311 
-325 PVVNGTVIPV
+325 
-335 PIIDEFGRVTGF
+335 
-347 DNTTDLQAA
+347 
-356 VGSFSWA
+356 
-363 LAGNSGTT
+363 
-371 SGGNLGESPTVTS
+371 
-384 NYIGTNDETDLRLA
+384 
-398 TNGKVRAILGAAGAL
+398 
-413 TVGPLNVT
+413 
-421 GELISTGN
+421 
-429 ATIGSFTG
+429 
-437 GSLSIQGP
+437 
-445 SGQAAPLFRV
+445 
-455 QNFVG
+455 
-460 ETLTDQV
+460 
-467 LIASDGTVA
+467 
-476 MKALG
+476 
-481 GEAATTLDGIDRVVV
+481 
-496 SADTGLLSQVSTA
+496 
-509 ALVGATAWA
+509 
-518 LGGNTGT
+518 
-525 NPATNFVG
+525 
-533 TVDGQD
+533 
-539 LAIRTANLE
+539 
-548 RMRILGSGTN
+548 LGS
-558 AGYVGINTLAPTA
+558 
-571 RLDVD
+571 
-576 GTLRARGAATFDNT
+576 
-590 VTVTNLL
+590 
-597 TANSGVATP
+597 
-606 SVTNAGTLALNAT
+606 
-619 GATGTLTASTNGSE
+619 
-633 RLRITSAGLVGIGT
+633 
-647 LAPTARLDVDGTLR
+647 
-661 ARGATT
+661 
-667 LDSTLSV
+667 
-674 FGATTLNS
+674 
-682 TLAVTNAATFGNAVT
+682 
-697 IAGLLRAN
+697 
-705 GGTDT
+705 
-710 TILTT
+710 
-715 SGNATIGGNL
+715 
-725 TVNGTSQ
+725 
-732 LTGLVT
+732 
-738 ASSGVNTTA
+738 
-747 LAATTSV
+747 
-754 TTPLLTNVG
+754 
-763 TLALSAT
+763 
-770 GAAGTITASTNGT
+770 
-783 ERLRITSA
+783 
-791 GRVGLNTGATVD
+791 
-803 AALQVNTGAD
+803 
-813 TNIGLIVRGNSAT
+813 
-826 QSADLLRLV
+826 
-835 RGNGINVL
+835 
-843 TANANG
+843 
-849 SITLLPFGGSAGNT
+849 
-863 NEFRFAGLSG
+863 
-873 TTYVGFKAPDAIGAN
+873 
-888 LVWTLPAAD
+888 
-897 GGAGNVLATN
+897 
-907 GGGLLQW
+907 
-914 INPLTASSGWT
+914 
-925 LIGNNATTSGGV
+925 
-937 LGAVPTAGTNFL
+937 
-949 GTIDEA
+949 
-955 TPVDLRFVTGN
+955 
-966 RVRAILTAGGQF
+966 
-978 QTNNVAIGGGT
+978 
-989 INDTAIGN
+989 
-997 LSPSTGVFTFLTATN
+997 
-1012 RVTTPLVTGSAL
+1012 
-1024 QIAASAGTLTLQ
+1024 
-1036 ASGGPIV
+1036 
-1043 ARTEGVERLRITTG
+1043 
-1057 GSVGINQAN
+1057 
-1066 PTTMLD
+1066 
-1072 VNGTFNAELAATFG
+1072 
-1086 NTVTV
+1086 
-1091 SGTATATKFIA
+1091 
-1102 TGGTAAGN
+1102 
-1110 GMFLPGADTLAFS
+1110 
-1123 TANTERL
+1123 
-1130 RIDQNGR
+1130 
-1137 VGIGM
+1137 
-1142 IPVRTLDLT
+1142 
-1151 GSFGVTG
+1151 
-1158 TADVGGALTVGGATA
+1158 
-1173 LGNTLTVAGASAI
+1173 
-1186 NNTLGV
+1186 
-1192 TGLLTASGGINTTN
+1192 
-1206 LVASGTGSFGGTLGV
+1206 TLGV
-1221 TGATTLGDT
+1221 TGATTL
-1230 LTVAG
+1230 
-1235 ASTLNNTLSV
+1235 
-1245 TGATTLA
+1245 
-1252 NALTVGGVSQIN
+1252 
-1264 NTLGVTGLLT
+1264 
-1274 AAGGISTTDLNAS
+1274 
-1287 GSGSFGGNL
+1287 
-1296 GVTGSAT
+1296 
-1303 VTSLGGAANTNL
+1303 
-1315 TGLDRVVMSD
+1315 
-1325 SAGLLSQV
+1325 
-1333 STATLVG
+1333 
-1340 ATAWAITGNTGTNP
+1340 
-1354 TNNFVGTRD
+1354 
-1363 AADLAIRTNN
+1363 
-1373 ADRIR
+1373 
-1378 ILGTGANAGFV
+1378 
-1389 GINTTAPTAMLDVN
+1389 
-1403 GGLRVRV
+1403 
-1410 DSALNGALVVGGATT
+1410 
-1425 LNGSL
+1425 
-1430 AVGGASFFTGL
+1430 
-1441 VAANG
+1441 
-1446 GVNTTAL
+1446 
-1453 TASGNGVF
+1453 
-1461 GGTLNVTGASTLGT
+1461 
-1475 LSAGNTSI
+1475 
-1483 SGTLGVNGAT
+1483 
-1493 TLNSSLAVSG
+1493 SS
-1503 ATTVSTLTAS
+1503 
-1513 GNVTLN
+1513 
-1519 GGTANGVAFLNGSR
+1519 
-1533 VLTTGG
+1533 
-1539 ALTFDGT
+1539 
-1546 NLAVT
+1546 
-1551 GAGTATAAKFIP
+1551 
-1563 TGGTAAGNG
+1563 
-1572 MYLPAANEVA
+1572 
-1582 FSTNGAERLRLDNN
+1582 
-1596 GNVGIGTNDP
+1596 
-1606 SNLLDVGGTFRATGA
+1606 
-1621 ANFGSSLT
+1621 
-1629 VAVGNF
+1629 
-1635 TSLGGTLGVTG
+1635 TLGVTG
-1646 VTTLSNLGGTATT
+1646 VTTLTNLGGTAATT
-1659 TIPAGLDRI
+1659 LPAGLDRI

-1677 SQISTSALVTANA
+1677 SQVSTSALVTANA
-1690 WSLSGNPITSSAAT
+1690 WSLSGNPITAAGGT
-1704 LDGAPTGSYLGTTS
+1704 LGAAPTGSFLGATS
-1718 DQNLQLV
+1718 NQNLQLV
-1725 TNGVVRA
+1725 TNNLVRA
-1732 VITNVGQ
+1732 VVTAGGQ
-1739 FRTNNVAIGGGTI
+1739 FQTNNVAIGGGAI
-1752 NNTSIGAS
+1752 NSTSIGAT

-1769 LEATANATVAGTLG
+1769 LDATSNATVAGTLG

-1790 TGGVRT
+1790 SGGVRT
-1796 PTVNG
+1796 PSVNG
-1801 TTSLGLTADA
+1801 TTALALTADA

-1833 LRILSGGNVGINNN
+1833 LRIASGGNVGINNN

-1886 GATTLSSTLG
+1886 GAATLSSTLG
-1896 VSGATT
+1896 VNGATT

-1915 NNTLRAT
+1915 NNTLRVT

-1929 GVRTPSVNSN
+1929 GVRTPSVTSN
-1939 TDLNL
+1939 ADLNL
-1944 GALNSD
+1944 GALNAD
-1950 SIIFSTDGTER
+1950 SIILSTDGTER

-1969 IGIGTSTPTSAQVMI
+1969 IGIGTPTPTSAQVMI

-2047 PATLMGDNDRIVVA
+2047 PDTDMGDNDRIVVA

-2087 LPLSGGDLG
+2087 VQLSGGDLG

-2111 LRLVTHNTV
+2111 LRLVTNNTV
-2120 RAILNTADGRFD
+2120 RAILSSADGRFD
-2132 VASLRAA
+2132 VASVRAA

-2194 VSGQTANLF
+2194 VLGQTANLF
-2203 EARVNNVTRF
+2203 EARVNNATRF

-2219 LVSAAALQVADVGA
+2219 LVTAASLQVADVGA
-2233 GDPNTLTPLGY
+2233 GEPNTLTPAGY

-2277 ITSSGNLGQI
+2277 ITSGGNIGQT
-2287 AGGRFFGMR
+2287 ATGRFLGMR
-2296 DVQPIRFV
+2296 DAQPIRFV
-2304 TGDRVQA
+2304 TDDRVRA

-2338 STPAAGTFTSLA
+2338 GTPAAGTFTSLA

-2362 PVVQSGGALS
+2362 PS
-2372 VTAADGGLALAA
+2372 V
-2384 GGTTNDISFSTG
+2384 SSTG
-2396 GTQRLLLTSEGRLGL
+2396 GLTLATTGGSAGDIALSAAGSNAITFATDGSERLRLTSEGRLGL
-2411 GTNSPGAQFQ
+2411 GAGSPGAQFQ

-2444 IEAQVGGSSRF
+2444 FEAQVGGSSRF

-2473 LRVIGVGSGVPN
+2473 LRVIGVGAGSPN

-2512 TNENTWLIA
+2512 TNENTWLIE

-2547 EVDLRLTTNNLVRAI
+2547 EVDLRFTTNNLVRAI

-2570 TNNVAIGGGTIDGVT
+2570 TNDVALGGGTIDGVT

-2590 RAPGAFTTVTSSTT
+2590 RASGAFTTVTSSTT

-2617 TAGTSVI
+2617 TAGTSVN
-2624 TPLVTRTGNLAVTAN
+2624 TPLVTNNGNLAVTAN
-2639 NGALTLSTAG
+2639 NGALTLSTVG

-2690 TPGAQLQVNTPVD
+2690 TPGAQLQVNTPID
-2703 SGVGLIVSG
+2703 SGFGLIVSG
-2712 TAGATGDLMVVR
+2712 TVNATGDLMAVR
-2724 SGINDVLRVRRTEMI
+2724 TGSTDVLRVRRTEMI
-2739 VNNPLIVNG
+2739 VNNPLTVNG
-2748 ATTVASLNVTGATT
+2748 ATSVSSLNVTGATA

-2816 TTDENDLRF
+2816 TTDDNDLRF

-2856 TIGSGGAAGGSFT
+2856 TIGSGGAAGGTFT
-2869 TVNAST
+2869 TLNAST
-2875 VNASSVNTPLVT
+2875 VNAGSSVNTPLVT

-2900 AGNTAGAITLAV
+2900 SGNTAGSITLAV
-2912 GSESPIVF
+2912 GSESPILF

-2947 TLDILGTFRASSDG
+2947 TLDIVGTFRASSDG

-2971 RLTVAGANSTTVNGL
+2971 RLTVAGANNAAVNGL

-2994 KIGSLGGD
+2994 KIGSLGGT

-3023 QQFDL
+3023 QQYDL
-3028 SKFELV
+3028 SQFRFITDPDDPS
-3034 GGGGGGGGGGGSSV
+3034 GGGGGGSSV

-3059 SLARLNF
+3059 ALARLNF

-3075 SGNNVTVTI
+3075 SGNNITVTI

-3113 SGALTVATGGSARL
+3113 NGALTVATGGSDRL

-3180 TNFRVERTGNLVTA
+3180 INFRVERTGNLVTA

-3204 FGALGGAASGGLGGN
+3204 FGALGGAASGSLGGN

-3239 IATVGWSLF
+3239 IANVGWSLF

-3270 TNDAIDLRLVTGGRV
+3270 TNDAIDLRFVTGGRV

-3291 DGVFRSNNAVL
+3291 DGAFRSNNSVL

-3322 TGVAVTNTL
+3322 TGVAVSNTL

-3374 GNNTI
+3374 GDNTI

-3392 GGQLSP
+3392 GGELSP

-3414 NTTQDSTAGLLVV
+3414 NTTQDSTAGLWVI
-3427 GTAPSTGDLLRVGI
+3427 GTAASTGDLMRIGV
-3441 ANALDPS
+3441 ANALDAS

-3463 ATLVPG
+3463 TSLVPG
-3469 TTALAVNGSTV
+3469 TTALAVNGSTQ
-3480 LTGAL
+3480 LTGSL

-3499 ANSSLGSND
+3499 ANSTLGSND

-3513 NDSGVISQVTPEGL
+3513 NSGGVISQVTPEGL

-3532 WALTGNPITASG
+3532 WALNGNPITASAG
-3544 GGLGDPATGKYL
+3544 DLGAAPTGKYL
-3556 GTTSDKD
+3556 GTTSNND
-3563 LRMVTNGLVRAIV
+3563 LRLVTNGLVRAIV
-3576 TRGGQFQSDNVALG
+3576 TRGGQFQSDNVALTG
-3590 GGSINATSIGASS
+3590 GVINGTSIGASS
-3603 RASGAFTTLAAN
+3603 RASGAFTTLSAN
-3615 SVVNA
+3615 SVVTA

-3625 SSLGFTASNGDIGL
+3625 GSLGFTASNGDIGL
-3639 TANSGRIALTAR
+3639 TANNGRIALTAR

-3675 DGLIGIGTGIPTAQL
+3675 DGLIGIGTGIPAAQL

-3741 SGTTSVPALNASGT
+3741 SGTTSVPALNASST
-3755 VTFGTL
+3755 VTFGAL

-3783 YQIARGALVTAS
+3783 YQIARGALVTSS

-3804 TTADDFLGTTDE
+3804 TTAGDFLGTTDE

-3838 IADVAIASGTIES
+3838 IDDVAIASGTIES

-3875 PLLRNAGALALTTS
+3875 PLLRNAGDLAVTTS

-3911 RLRIDEDGRVFIGDR
+3911 RLRIDEDGRMFIGDR
-3926 DLNGPALIDPANESL
+3926 DLNGPDLIDPANDSL

-3948 AAAVSPALVARGFP
+3948 AAAVSPALVARGYP

-3975 LASSAFQRELT
+3975 LASNNFERELT

-4000 PTNQVV
+4000 PTNPVV

-4085 TARNLVANGVTVGR
+4085 TAGNLVANGVTVGR
-4099 GKDAMAG
+4099 GKDAMPG
-4106 NTAVGTNALADNNG
+4106 NTGVGTNALVNNNG

-4134 NTLGNRNT
+4134 NTLGERNT

-4178 GFEAAYS
+4178 GFEAAYD

-4194 ANSRNNNLIYG
+4194 ANSRDNNLIYG
-4205 DFSTGRVLVNAGST
+4205 DFSTGRILLNAGNT
-4219 PPVTLG
+4219 PPATLG

-4250 NLFEARNSGGGVV
+4250 NLFEARNNGGGVV

-4281 GATTLSSSLDVSG
+4281 GATTLSSSLDVAG
-4294 ATALGNTL
+4294 ATALSNTL

-4315 INNTLTVTGAT
+4315 INNTLTVTGVT

-4356 QVDGATTI
+4356 QVDGATTV
-4364 SNTLNVTGNTTLGG
+4364 SNTLNVTGNATLGG

-4446 RAVGPATLSDTLAV
+4446 RAVGNATVGGTLGV
-4460 AGATTLSSTLAVTS
+4460 TGDTTLGGTLGVTG
-4474 TATASKLIPT
+4474 TASAPKFIPT

-4510 MLVTAT
+4510 MLVTAS

-4526 VLDVAGTFGAT
+4526 ALDVTGTFGAT

-4544 ATQVNNTLGVSG
+4544 ATQINSTLGVSG

-4565 VAGVTTLS
+4565 VSGVTTLS
-4573 NLGASLNSSMGGND
+4573 NLGASLNTSMGGND

-4600 VSVAGLVTAN
+4600 VSVAGLFTAN
-4610 AWGLGGNAI
+4610 AWGLNGNGI

-4632 PVGNYLGST
+4632 PVGSYLGST
-4641 SSQPLQFVAGNV
+4641 SSQPLQFIAGNV

-4661 GEFRIQNIDVRTGT
+4661 GEFRIQNIDVRNGT
-4675 INNASIGAT
+4675 INNAS
-4684 TASTGRFTTLAATGN
+4684 
-4699 ATVAGTLG
+4699 
-4707 VTGATTLGNALS
+4707 
-4719 VAGASTL
+4719 
-4726 TGLLTANGG
+4726 
-4735 VTTTNLNASGTG
+4735 
-4747 TFGGLLT
+4747 
-4754 ANNGVSTTTLITS
+4754 
-4767 GDATVGGV
+4767 
-4775 LRATGG
+4775 
-4781 LENTAIGATTASTG
+4781 IGATTASTG

-4869 LITSGDTTVG
+4869 LTTSGDTTVG

-4887 IENTAIGATTASTG
+4887 IENTSIGATTASTG

-4941 VTANGGV
+4941 LTANGGVTTTNLNASGTGTFGGLLAASNGVSTTTLTTSGDATVGGVLRATGGLENTAIGATTANTGRFTTLAVTDNATVAGTLGVTGATTLGNALSVAGASTLTGLLTANGGV

-4966 ANNGVSTT
+4966 ASNGVSTT
-4974 TLITSSDA
+4974 TLTTSGDT

-4997 AIGAITANTGR
+4997 SIGATTASTGRFTTLAATGNATVAGTLGVTGATTLGNALSVAGASTLTGLLTANGGVTTTNLNASGTGTFGGLLAASNGVSTTTLTTSGDATVGGVLRATGGLENTAIGATTANTGRFTTLAVTDNATVAGTLGVTGATTLGNALSVAGASTLTGLLTANGGVTTTNLNASGTGTFGGLLAASNGVSTTTLTTSGDATVGGVLRATSGIENTAIGAITANNGR
-5008 FTSLVATSTTTLTGL
+5008 FTTLVATSTTTLTGL
-5023 LTANGGVGTTTITTS
+5023 LTANGGVGTTALTTS
-5038 GAGIIGGALRVD
+5038 GAGIIGGTLRVD

-5056 GALTVDGMVTLA
+5056 GALTVNGTVTLV
-5068 NQLDANGG
+5068 NQLAADGG
-5076 IRTPTLQVTGGNTV
+5076 IRTPTLEVTGGNSV
-5090 GGLLEANGGITTTT
+5090 GGLLQANGGITTTT
-5104 LAASGTVTLQPVAL
+5104 LAASGTVTLQPTAL
-5118 AAITPA
+5118 ASITSA

-5134 FVGFRAPNTLTA
+5134 FVGFRAPNTLLG

-5180 AAWTLTGNGA
+5180 GAWTLTGNGA
-5190 TSSGG
+5190 TSSSG
-5195 ALGSAPSPGT
+5195 ALGSTPGPGSD
-5205 NFIGATNN
+5205 FIGATNN

-5219 TNNRVRAIVT
+5219 TNNRVRAILT
-5229 AGGQFQTNDVAIG
+5229 AGGQLQTNDVAIG

-5256 GATTASTGRFTTL
+5256 GATTASNGRFTTL

-5283 TGLLTANGGVNT
+5283 TGLLAANGGVNT
-5295 TDLNASGTG
+5295 TDLNASGNG
-5304 TFGGLLTASNG
+5304 TF
-5315 VSTTTLTTSGN
+5315 
-5326 GTVGGTLTVTGVT
+5326 GGTLTVTGVT

-5345 TANDGLKVVDG
+5345 TANDGLTVVDG

-5406 LTGTQLAANTSL
+5406 LTGNTSL

-5425 SDALRLAALTSSVII
+5425 ADALRLAALTSSVII
-5440 STGGAEQLRVDGLG
+5440 STGGAEKLRVDGLG

-5500 GGITTGALTA
+5500 GGVTTGALTA
-5510 TSISTNS
+5510 TSIST
-5517 ISTGTF
+5517 
-5523 NASGL
+5523 
-5528 VDLDGSF
+5528 
-5535 RARGASTFDG
+5535 G
-5545 TVTLAGGT
+5545 TVTLAGGAI
-5553 VNGIPYLNASKVL
+5553 NGISYLNASKVL
-5566 TTGSALTFDG
+5566 ATGSALTFDG

-5628 AITNGANIG
+5628 EIG
-5637 NQLQINAAAS
+5637 NQLQINATAS
-5647 AIGLVVRGAAGQTAN
+5647 AIGLVVRGAVGQTSN

-5669 AGTALLQVTRDGDM
+5669 AGTALLQVTADGRM
-5683 GLGKAPGAGFKL
+5683 GIGKAPDAGFKL

-5763 QEVEKVLPELVS
+5763 QEVEKILPELVS

-5800 DTRLDEQ
+5800 D
-5807 DARLVVAEQ
+5807 ARLVVAEQ
-5816 TLAMVEERLFQ
+5816 ALAMVEERLFQ
-5827 AEAQIIQIDERLGKT
+5827 AEAQIVQIDERLGQA
-5842 ETFVARFELT
+5842 ESFVARFELT

-5877 EELRAARIEADK
+5877 EELRAARIEAEK

-5917 GGKELFVSYGA
+5917 GGKELFVSYGS

-5947 DDGSYATAQVISAG
+5947 EDGSYATAQVISAG

>member
-1 MPMIRSRTITMI
+1 MIGSRYFTMI
-13 AALLGALGL
+13 AALLGALAL

-37 SNLEGRLDKIRQAQ
+37 SNLEGRLDKIRQGQ
-51 RNTRIAVDVMVAKW
+51 RNARIAVEVMVAKW
-65 LLTPPDFPTG
+65 LLTPPDFPSG
-75 GPIDASGKWKN
+75 GPIGGDGKWTN
-86 TKDKL
+86 TKGQL
-91 FDAPKRGGPGPVQRG
+91 FDAPKRGGPGAVQRG

-120 FDTPLGYCARGKGGV
+120 FDTPLGYCARGKGGI

-188 SVNYILGNAV
+188 SVNYILGNAI
-198 TKVLDVPDTATL
+198 TKVLSVVDTDTL
-210 LDPDLTP
+210 LDPLLTD
-217 TDEIAI
+217 TSEIAD
-223 GEVRFV
+223 GELRFV
-229 ESTNRIWRWNGTL
+229 ESTNRIWRWNGSE

-268 NELRL
+268 NELRI
-273 VGMNGPLRAT
+273 VGLNGPLRAT
-283 GGEVGTFAVTPD
+283 GGEVGTFAITPD
-295 ATDTLVVTNGD
+295 VTDTLVVTNGN

-311 NISVGLKPVPQSSL
+311 NVGVGLKPVPQSSA

-335 PIIDEFGRVTGF
+335 PIIDDFGRVTGF

-363 LAGNSGTT
+363 LAGNLGTT
-371 SGGNLGESPTVTS
+371 SGGNIGQSPTVNS
-384 NYIGTNDETDLRLA
+384 NYIGTNDGTDLRLA
-398 TNGKVRAILGAAGAL
+398 TNGLVRAILGAEGAL

-421 GELISTGN
+421 GELVSTGS
-429 ATIGSFTG
+429 AQIGSFTG

-445 SGQAAPLFRV
+445 SGQATPLFRV

-460 ETLTDQV
+460 EALTDQV
-467 LIASDGTVA
+467 LIASNGTVA
-476 MKALG
+476 MKSLG
-481 GEAATTLDGIDRVVV
+481 GAAASTLDGIDRVVV
-496 SADTGLLSQVSTA
+496 SAETGLLSQVSTG
-509 ALVGATAWA
+509 ALIGATAWA

-533 TVDGQD
+533 TIDAQD

-548 RMRILGSGTN
+548 RMRILGSGAN
-558 AGYVGINTLAPTA
+558 AGFVGINTLAPTA

-590 VTVTNLL
+590 VTVANLL
-597 TANSGVATP
+597 TANGGVATP
-606 SVTNAGTLALNAT
+606 SVSNAGTLALNAT
-619 GATGTLTASTNGSE
+619 GATGTLTAGTNGSE
-633 RLRITSAGLVGIGT
+633 RLRITSAGLVGIGMT
-647 LAPTARLDVDGTLR
+647 NPARTLDVTGTF
-661 ARGATT
+661 GATGAANFG
-667 LDSTLSV
+667 STLNV
-674 FGATTLNS
+674 VGATTLNS
-682 TLAVTNAATFGNAVT
+682 TLAVTNAATFGNSVT
-697 IAGLLRAN
+697 ITGLLRAN
-705 GGTDT
+705 GGTET
-710 TILTT
+710 TTLIT
-715 SGNATIGGNL
+715 SGNATVGGNL

-738 ASSGVNTTA
+738 ASNGVNTTA

-783 ERLRITSA
+783 ERLRVTSA

-803 AALQVNTGAD
+803 AALQVNTGDD
-813 TNIGLIVRGNSAT
+813 TNIGLIVRGNSVS
-826 QSADLLRLV
+826 QSADLFRLV

-849 SITLLPFGGSAGNT
+849 SITLLPYGSSAGNT
-863 NEFRFAGLSG
+863 NELRFAGLSG
-873 TTYVGFKAPDAIGAN
+873 TSYVGFKAPDAIGAN

-897 GGAGNVLATN
+897 GGNGNVLSTN

-925 LIGNNATTSGGV
+925 LLGNNGTTSGGA
-937 LGAVPTAGTNFL
+937 LGAIPTAGTNFL
-949 GTIDEA
+949 GTIDES
-955 TPVDLRFVTGN
+955 TPVDLRIVTGN
-966 RVRAILTAGGQF
+966 RVRAIFTAAGQF
-978 QTNNVAIGGGT
+978 QTNNVALGGGT
-989 INDTAIGN
+989 INDTTIGN
-997 LSPSTGVFTFLTATN
+997 LTPSTGTFTFLTANN

-1024 QIAASAGTLTLQ
+1024 QIAASAGTLSLQ
-1036 ASGGPIV
+1036 STGGPIV
-1043 ARTEGVERLRITTG
+1043 AATQGVERLRITTG
-1057 GSVGINQAN
+1057 GSVGINQAS
-1066 PTTMLD
+1066 PTAMLD
-1072 VNGTFNAELAATFG
+1072 VNGTFNAALAATFG

-1091 SGTATATKFIA
+1091 AGTATAAKFIA

-1110 GMFLPGADTLAFS
+1110 GMFLPDTNTLAFS

-1130 RIDQNGR
+1130 RIDAGGR

-1142 IPVRTLDLT
+1142 VPVRTLDIT

-1158 TADVGGALTVGGATA
+1158 AADVGGALTVGGATV
-1173 LGNTLTVAGASAI
+1173 LGNTLTVAGAAAI

-1245 TGATTLA
+1245 TGATTLGS
-1252 NALTVGGVSQIN
+1252 ALTVGGASQIN

-1274 AAGGISTTDLNAS
+1274 AGGGISTTNLNAS
-1287 GSGSFGGNL
+1287 GNGSFGGNL

-1303 VTSLGGAANTNL
+1303 VTSLGGAARTDL

-1340 ATAWAITGNTGTNP
+1340 ASAWAITGNTGTNP
-1354 TNNFVGTRD
+1354 TNNFLGTRD
-1363 AADLAIRTNN
+1363 AADFAIRTNN

-1403 GGLRVRV
+1403 GGLRIRG

-1425 LNGSL
+1425 LTGSL
-1430 AVGGASFFTGL
+1430 AVGGTSIFTGL

-1461 GGTLNVTGASTLGT
+1461 GGTLNVTGASTLST
-1475 LSAGNTSI
+1475 LSAGNTTVT
-1483 SGTLGVNGAT
+1483 GTLGVNGAT

-1551 GAGTATAAKFIP
+1551 GAGTASAAKFIP

-1582 FSTNGAERLRLDNN
+1582 FSTNGAERLRLTSG
-1596 GNVGIGTNDP
+1596 GNVGIGLSTP
-1606 SNLLDVGGTFRATGA
+1606 TNLLDVGGTFRASGA

-1629 VAVGNF
+1629 VAAGNF

-1646 VTTLSNLGGTATT
+1646 VTTLTNLGGTAATT
-1659 TIPAGLDRI
+1659 FPAGLDRI

-1690 WSLSGNPITSSAAT
+1690 WSLSGNPITAAGGT
-1704 LDGAPTGSYLGTTS
+1704 LGVAPTGSFLGATS
-1718 DQNLQLV
+1718 NQNLQLV
-1725 TNGVVRA
+1725 TNNVVGA
-1732 VITNVGQ
+1732 VITAAGQ
-1739 FRTNNVAIGGGTI
+1739 FQTNNVAIGGGAI
-1752 NNTSIGAS
+1752 NNTSIGAT

-1769 LEATANATVAGTLG
+1769 LDATSNATVAGTLG

-1790 TGGVRT
+1790 SGGVRT
-1796 PTVNG
+1796 PSVNG
-1801 TTSLGLTADA
+1801 TTALALTADA
-1811 GTLSLAAGGANI
+1811 GTLSLAAGGANV

-1833 LRILSGGNVGINNN
+1833 LRIASGGNVGINNN

-1915 NNTLRAT
+1915 NNTLRVT

-1929 GVRTPSVNSN
+1929 GVRTPSVTSIG
-1939 TDLNL
+1939 TLDL
-1944 GALNSD
+1944 GALNAD
-1950 SIIFSTDGTER
+1950 PIILSTDGTER

-2023 GETRVARPF
+2023 GATRVARPF

-2039 FVSISGGA
+2039 FVSISGGS

-2073 AFVDQYAWGLVGNT
+2073 AFVDQYAWGLVGNA

-2096 DFPTGSFL
+2096 DLPTGSFL

-2111 LRLVTHNTV
+2111 LRLVTNNTV
-2120 RAILNTADGRFD
+2120 RAILNNADGRFD

-2139 ELSSAANLILRG
+2139 ELSSASNLILRG
-2151 GATVEGLR
+2151 GATLEGLR
-2159 VTTTGR
+2159 VTTIGR
-2165 VGVGANVTPD
+2165 VGVGSGVNPD
-2175 AQLQVNAGLGTTRG
+2175 GATGAQLLVSTGLGTTTG

-2194 VSGQTANLF
+2194 RPGQTANLF

-2233 GDPNTLTPLGY
+2233 GEPNTLTPAGY

-2277 ITSSGNLGQI
+2277 ITSGGNLGQT
-2287 AGGRFFGMR
+2287 ATGRFFGMR
-2296 DVQPIRFV
+2296 DAQPIRFV
-2304 TGDRVQA
+2304 TDDRVRA
-2311 ILTAAGQFQTNNI
+2311 ILTAAGQFQTNDV

-2362 PVVQSGGALS
+2362 PS
-2372 VTAADGGLALAA
+2372 V
-2384 GGTTNDISFSTG
+2384 SSTG
-2396 GTQRLLLTSEGRLGL
+2396 GLTLSTTGGSAGGIALSAAGSNVITFATDGSERLRLTSEGRLGL
-2411 GTNSPGAQFQ
+2411 GTGSPGAQFQ

-2444 IEAQVGGSSRF
+2444 LEAQVGGSSRF

-2473 LRVIGVGSGVPN
+2473 LRVIGVGAGSPN

-2512 TNENTWLIA
+2512 TNENTWLIE

-2526 TSGGALGSAP
+2526 TSGGTLGNAP

-2547 EVDLRLTTNNLVRAI
+2547 EIDLRFTTNNLVRAI

-2570 TNNVAIGGGTIDGVT
+2570 TNNVALGGGTIDGVT
-2585 IGGTT
+2585 IGGST
-2590 RAPGAFTTVTSSTT
+2590 RAPGAFTSVMSSTT

-2617 TAGTSVI
+2617 TAGTSVN
-2624 TPLVTRTGNLAVTAN
+2624 TPLVTNNGNLAVRAN
-2639 NGALTLSTAG
+2639 NGALTLSTVG

-2690 TPGAQLQVNTPVD
+2690 TPGAQLQVNTPID
-2703 SGVGLIVSG
+2703 SEFGLIVSG

-2724 SGINDVLRVRRTEMI
+2724 SGSNDVLRVRRTEMI
-2739 VNNPLIVNG
+2739 VNNPLTVNG
-2748 ATTVASLNVTGATT
+2748 DTSVSSLNVTGATT

-2807 GIGAGNFIG
+2807 NISNSNFIG

-2856 TIGSGGAAGGSFT
+2856 TIGAGGAAGGTFT
-2869 TVNAST
+2869 TLNAST
-2875 VNASSVNTPLVT
+2875 VNAGSSVNTPLVT

-2900 AGNTAGAITLAV
+2900 AGNTAGAITFSV

-2971 RLTVAGANSTTVNGL
+2971 RLTVAGANNTAVNGL

-3034 GGGGGGGGGGGSSV
+3034 GGGGGGGGGGSSV
-3048 AVDDEGNQLTL
+3048 AVDDEGDQLTL

-3075 SGNNVTVTI
+3075 SGDNITVTI

-3113 SGALTVATGGSARL
+3113 NGALTVATGGSDRL

-3140 SPAAQLQVVPVDD
+3140 SPAAQLQVVPVDN

-3204 FGALGGAASGGLGGN
+3204 FGALGGAASGSLGGN

-3231 AQVSPSAL
+3231 AQVSPSTL
-3239 IATVGWSLF
+3239 IANVGWSLF

-3270 TNDAIDLRLVTGGRV
+3270 TNDAIDLRFVTGGRV

-3291 DGVFRSNNAVL
+3291 GGAFQSNNAVL
-3302 TGGSLDGM
+3302 TGGRIDGM

-3347 IALTAT
+3347 IDLIAD
-3353 NGAISLSTI
+3353 NGAISVSTI
-3362 GTDPQGITFSAG
+3362 GTSPQGITFSAG

-3414 NTTQDSTAGLLVV
+3414 NTTQDSTAGLWVV
-3427 GTAPSTGDLLRVGI
+3427 GTAASTGDLMRIGV
-3441 ANALDPS
+3441 ANALDAS

-3485 TVSESATFNTLAGT
+3485 NVSESATFNTLAGT

-3513 NDSGVISQVTPEGL
+3513 NEDGVISQVTPEGL

-3532 WALTGNPITASG
+3532 WALNGNPITASG
-3544 GGLGDPATGKYL
+3544 GILGDAPTGKYL
-3556 GTTSDKD
+3556 GTTSNKD
-3563 LRMVTNGLVRAIV
+3563 LRLVTNGLVRAIV
-3576 TRGGQFQSDNVALG
+3576 TRDGEFQSNSVALG
-3590 GGSINATSIGASS
+3590 GGAINATSIGASS

-3625 SSLGFTASNGDIGL
+3625 GSLGFTASNGPIGL
-3639 TANSGRIALTAR
+3639 VANNGQIGLTAR

-3675 DGLIGIGTGIPTAQL
+3675 DGLIGIGTGIPAAQL

-3729 RTASTVGTTLTV
+3729 RTASTVGTPLTV
-3741 SGTTSVPALNASGT
+3741 SGTTSVPALNASST
-3755 VTFGTL
+3755 VTFGAL
-3761 GGAVNNSLWGDR
+3761 GGAANNSLWGDR

-3804 TTADDFLGTTDE
+3804 TTAGDFLGTTDE

-3875 PLLRNAGALALTTS
+3875 PLLRNVGALALTTT

-3897 GGLSRITAATNGSE
+3897 GGLSRITAATNGAE
-3911 RLRIDEDGRVFIGDR
+3911 RLRIDEDGRIFIGDR
-3926 DLNGPALIDPANESL
+3926 DLNGPDLIDPGNESL
-3941 PQLQVNS
+3941 PQLQVNA

-3962 GQVANLLEIQGYD
+3962 GQVASLLEVQGYD
-3975 LASSAFQRELT
+3975 LATNSFQRELT
-3986 VNAAGSVNL
+3986 INAAGVVNL

-4043 TQPGTLGTA
+4043 TQPGTLGSA

-4106 NTAVGTNALADNNG
+4106 NTAVGTGALADNNG

-4134 NTLGNRNT
+4134 NTLGERNT

-4178 GFEAAYS
+4178 GFEAAYD

-4205 DFSTGRVLVNAGST
+4205 DFSTGRILLNAGNT
-4219 PPVTLG
+4219 PPATLG

-4250 NLFEARNSGGGVV
+4250 NLFEARNNGGGVV

-4281 GATTLSSSLDVSG
+4281 GATTLSSSLDVAG
-4294 ATALGNTL
+4294 ATALSNTL

-4315 INNTLTVTGAT
+4315 INNTLTVTGVT

-4356 QVDGATTI
+4356 QVDGATTV

-4439 LDVNGNF
+4439 LDVNGTF
-4446 RAVGPATLSDTLAV
+4446 RATGNATVGGTLGVTGD
-4460 AGATTLSSTLAVTS
+4460 TTLGGTLGVTG
-4474 TATASKLIPT
+4474 TASAPKFIPT

-4495 PAANT
+4495 PVANT

-4510 MLVTAT
+4510 MLVTAS

-4526 VLDVAGTFGAT
+4526 ALDVTGTFGAT

-4544 ATQVNNTLGVSG
+4544 ATQINSTLGVSG

-4565 VAGVTTLS
+4565 VSGVTTLS
-4573 NLGASLNSSMGGND
+4573 NLGASLNTSMGGND
-4587 RIVVTNNTGVLNN
+4587 RIVVTNNSGVLSN
-4600 VSVAGLVTAN
+4600 VSVSGLFATN
-4610 AWGLGGNAI
+4610 AWGLGGNPITAAGGTL
-4619 GASGDG
+4619 GAAPTGSFLGAT
-4625 NSNLNGA
+4625 SNQN
-4632 PVGNYLGST
+4632 
-4641 SSQPLQFVAGNV
+4641 LQLVTNNL
-4653 VRAIIDDS
+4653 VRAIVTAGGQFQI
-4661 GEFRIQNIDVRTGT
+4661 NDVAIGGGA
-4675 INNASIGAT
+4675 INNTSIGATTANTGRFTTLDATGNATIAGTLGVTGLTTATGGVRTPTVNGTAALGLTADAGTLSLAATGANIITASTNGAERLRIASGGNVGIGNNNPTNLLDVAGSFRATGNSVIGGTLDVTGATNVSTLTASGAVTLNSGTVNGVAFLNASRQLTTGAALTFDGSNLATTGTATALKFALATGGNNGGNGMYMPVASVLAFSTNGGERLRIDTSGDVGIGTNNPQRRLDVAGTFRASGAGEIGGTLAVTGGLENTAIGTT

-4699 ATVAGTLG
+4699 ATVAGTLV
-4707 VTGATTLGNALS
+4707 VTQATTLNNTLAVG
-4719 VAGASTL
+4719 GASTL
-4726 TGLLTANGG
+4726 TGLVTANGG
-4735 VTTTNLNASGTG
+4735 VG
-4747 TFGGLLT
+4747 
-4754 ANNGVSTTTLITS
+4754 
-4767 GDATVGGV
+4767 
-4775 LRATGG
+4775 
-4781 LENTAIGATTASTG
+4781 
-4795 RFTTLA
+4795 
-4801 ATGNA
+4801 
-4806 TVAGTLGVTGATT
+4806 
-4819 LGNALSVAGAST
+4819 
-4831 LTGLLTA
+4831 
-4838 NGGVTTTNLNASG
+4838 TTNLNASG

-4858 LTASN
+4858 LTASS

-4869 LITSGDTTVG
+4869 LTTSGDGTVG
-4879 GVLRATGG
+4879 GVLRAT
-4887 IENTAIGATTASTG
+4887 
-4901 RFTTLAA
+4901 
-4908 TGNATVAG
+4908 
-4916 TLGVTGATTL
+4916 
-4926 GNALSVAGA
+4926 
-4935 STLTGL
+4935 
-4941 VTANGGV
+4941 
-4948 TTTNLNASGTGTF
+4948 
-4961 GGLLT
+4961 
-4966 ANNGVSTT
+4966 
-4974 TLITSSDA
+4974 D
-4982 TVGGVLRATGGIENT
+4982 GIENT

-5008 FTSLVATSTTTLTGL
+5008 FTNLVATGTTTVTGL
-5023 LTANGGVGTTTITTS
+5023 LTANGGVGTTTLTTS
-5038 GAGIIGGALRVD
+5038 GAGIVGGTLRVD

-5056 GALTVDGMVTLA
+5056 GALTVNGTVTLV
-5068 NQLDANGG
+5068 NQLAADGG
-5076 IRTPTLQVTGGNTV
+5076 IRTPTLEVTGGNSV
-5090 GGLLEANGGITTTT
+5090 GGLLQANGGITTTT

-5118 AAITPA
+5118 ASITSA

-5134 FVGFRAPNTLTA
+5134 FVGFRAPNTLIG

-5180 AAWTLTGNGA
+5180 GAWTLAGNGA
-5190 TSSGG
+5190 TSSSG
-5195 ALGSAPSPGT
+5195 ALGSAPTGHFVGS
-5205 NFIGATNN
+5205 TNN
-5213 VDLRLV
+5213 ADLRIV
-5219 TNNRVRAIVT
+5219 TNNLVRAIVT
-5229 AGGQFQTNDVAIG
+5229 AGGQFQTNNALIG
-5242 GGTITNA
+5242 GGAVNNTA
-5249 TINSTSI
+5249 I
-5256 GATTASTGRFTTL
+5256 GAGGASTGAFTTL
-5269 EATGDATV
+5269 AAASLAATGNAAVGGTLAVTGAVTV
-5277 AGVSTL
+5277 DGLVEAKAGIT
-5283 TGLLTANGGVNT
+5283 
-5295 TDLNASGTG
+5295 
-5304 TFGGLLTASNG
+5304 
-5315 VSTTTLTTSGN
+5315 TTTLGANALTLAGN
-5326 GTVGGTLTVTGVT
+5326 GTIGGTLTVTGVT

-5345 TANDGLKVVDG
+5345 TANDGLTVVDG
-5356 LVTDTLTATSAAI
+5356 LVTDTLTATSAVI
-5369 SGGTLTGMTIS
+5369 
-5380 GGSFS
+5380 S

-5425 SDALRLAALTSSVII
+5425 ADALRLAALTSSVII
-5440 STGGAEQLRVDGLG
+5440 STGGAEKLRVDGLG
-5454 NVGIGTDTPQRRLDV
+5454 NVGIGTDNPQRRLDV
-5469 VGSFRASDASE
+5469 VGSFRASGASE
-5480 LGGTLTVTGVT
+5480 IGGTLDVTGVT

-5500 GGITTGALTA
+5500 GGVTTGALTA
-5510 TSISTNS
+5510 TSISTTS
-5517 ISTGTF
+5517 IS
-5523 NASGL
+5523 S
-5528 VDLDGSF
+5528 
-5535 RARGASTFDG
+5535 G
-5545 TVTLAGGT
+5545 TVTLAGGAI
-5553 VNGIPYLNASKVL
+5553 NGIPYLDASKVL
-5566 TTGSALTFDG
+5566 ISGSALTFDG

-5628 AITNGANIG
+5628 EIG
-5637 NQLQINAAAS
+5637 NQLQVNATAN
-5647 AIGLVVRGAAGQTAN
+5647 AIGLVVRSAAGQTAN
-5662 LLELQND
+5662 LLELQDN
-5669 AGTALLQVTRDGDM
+5669 AGAALLQVTADGDM

-5807 DARLVVAEQ
+5807 DARLVVAEK

-5827 AEAQIIQIDERLGKT
+5827 AEAQIVQIDERLGKT

-5902 DNVDAARLRGRVVNT
+5902 DSVDAARLRGRVVNT
-5917 GGKELFVSYGA
+5917 GGKELFVSYGS

-5947 DDGSYATAQVISAG
+5947 EDGSYATAQVISAG

>member
-1 MPMIRSRTITMI
+1 MIRSRTVTMI
-13 AALLGALGL
+13 AALLGALAL

-37 SNLEGRLDKIRQAQ
+37 SNLEGRLDKIRQGQ
-51 RNTRIAVDVMVAKW
+51 RNARIAVDVMVAKY

-75 GPIDASGKWKN
+75 GPIDGDGKWKN
-86 TKDKL
+86 TKSKTFAPPANGQTGKTGDK
-91 FDAPKRGGPGPVQRG
+91 G
-106 GFLPASLGVARTDE
+106 GFLPASVGVARTDE
-120 FDTPLGYCARGKGGV
+120 FDSPLGYCARGKGGI
-135 PAVGTSIVYAVIW
+135 PALKTPIVYAVIW
-148 PGLDGEFQTLCADVL
+148 PGLDGVFQTKCADVL
-163 QPPGHTRTVG
+163 QPEGHTRTAG
-173 VRESGANGDDYVAFA
+173 VRESGADGDDYVAFA
-188 SVNYILGNAV
+188 SLNYILGNAV
-198 TKVLDVPDTATL
+198 AKIEAVANDAALAALDTTEV
-210 LDPDLTP
+210 
-217 TDEIAI
+217 AI
-223 GEVRFV
+223 GELRFV
-229 ESTNRIWRWNGTL
+229 DDSDRLWRWNGTV
-242 WEDASGFADTDGDGL
+242 WEDASGLSDADGDGD
-257 PDTLTLTRLTT
+257 PDTLKLKTLILTG
-268 NELRL
+268 L
-273 VGMNGPLRAT
+273 NGPLRASPT
-283 GGEVGTFAVTPD
+283 GVVVNFAFVPD

-306 GAAPG
+306 GKSGA
-311 NISVGLKPVPQSSL
+311 NDVSVGLKTVPQSSL
-325 PVVNGTVIPV
+325 PKKDGTVIPV
-335 PIIDEFGRVTGF
+335 PIIDDFGRVTGF

-363 LAGNSGTT
+363 LAGNLGTT
-371 SGGNLGESPTVTS
+371 SGGNIGESPADKS
-384 NYIGTNDETDLRLA
+384 NYIGTNDAKDLRLA
-398 TNGKVRAILGAAGAL
+398 TNGKVRAILSAGGEL

-421 GELISTGN
+421 GNLVSTGS
-429 ATIGSFTG
+429 ASIGSFTG

-460 ETLTDQV
+460 VTLTDQV

-476 MKALG
+476 MKSLG
-481 GEAATTLDGIDRVVV
+481 GAAKSTLDGIDRVVV
-496 SADTGLLSQVSTA
+496 SAESGLLSQVSTG

-533 TVDGQD
+533 TIDAQD
-539 LAIRTANLE
+539 LALRTANIE
-548 RMRILGSGTN
+548 RMRILGSGAN
-558 AGYVGINTLAPTA
+558 AGFVGINTLAPTA

-597 TANSGVATP
+597 TANGGVATP

-633 RLRITSAGLVGIGT
+633 RLRINSDGDVGIGT
-647 LAPTARLDVDGTLR
+647 TAPSARLDVNGTFRVRNTAQVDGTL
-661 ARGATT
+661 TVT
-667 LDSTLSV
+667 
-674 FGATTLNS
+674 GATTLNS
-682 TLAVTNAATFGNAVT
+682 TLAVTNAATFGNQVT

-705 GGTDT
+705 GGTET
-710 TILTT
+710 TTLIT
-715 SGNATIGGNL
+715 SGNATVGGNL
-725 TVNGTSQ
+725 SVAGTSV

-783 ERLRITSA
+783 ERLRVTST

-813 TNIGLIVRGNSAT
+813 ATVGLIVRGNSAT
-826 QSADLLRLV
+826 QSADLFRLV
-835 RGNGINVL
+835 RGGGGNVL

-849 SITLLPFGGSAGNT
+849 SITLLPYGSSAGNT
-863 NEFRFAGLSG
+863 NELRFAGLSG

-888 LVWTLPAAD
+888 LVWTLPAED
-897 GGAGNVLATN
+897 GGNGNVLATN

-949 GTIDEA
+949 GTIDES
-955 TPVDLRFVTGN
+955 TPVDLRIVTGN
-966 RVRAILTAGGQF
+966 RVRAIFTAAGQF
-978 QTNNVAIGGGT
+978 QTNNVALGGGT

-997 LSPSTGVFTFLTATN
+997 LTPSTGVFTFLTANN
-1012 RVTTPLVTGSAL
+1012 RVTTPLVTGAAL
-1024 QIAASAGTLTLQ
+1024 QLAASAGTLALQ

-1043 ARTEGVERLRITTG
+1043 ARTEGVERLRITSG

-1072 VNGTFNAELAATFG
+1072 VNGTFNAALAATFG

-1091 SGTATATKFIA
+1091 AGTATAAKFIA

-1110 GMFLPGADTLAFS
+1110 GMFLPEPNTLAFS

-1130 RIDQNGR
+1130 RIDAGGR

-1142 IPVRTLDLT
+1142 VPVRTLDLT

-1173 LGNTLTVAGASAI
+1173 LGNTLTVAGASTI

-1325 SAGLLSQV
+1325 AAGLLSQV

-1340 ATAWAITGNTGTNP
+1340 ATAWAVTGNTGTNP

-1425 LNGSL
+1425 LSGSL
-1430 AVGGASFFTGL
+1430 AVGGTSIFTGL

-1551 GAGTATAAKFIP
+1551 GAGTASAAKFIP

-1582 FSTNGAERLRLDNN
+1582 FSTNGAERLRILSG
-1596 GNVGIGTNDP
+1596 GNVGIGITNP
-1606 SNLLDVGGTFRATGA
+1606 SNLLDVGGSFRASGA
-1621 ANFGSSLT
+1621 ANFSSSLT
-1629 VAVGNF
+1629 VALGNF

-1646 VTTLSNLGGTATT
+1646 ITTLTNLGGTAAT

-1704 LDGAPTGSYLGTTS
+1704 LGGAPTGSYLGTTS

-1725 TNGVVRA
+1725 TNGVVGA
-1732 VITNVGQ
+1732 VITNSGQ
-1739 FRTNNVAIGGGTI
+1739 FRTNNVAIGGGAI
-1752 NNTSIGAS
+1752 NSTSIGAT

-1769 LEATANATVAGTLG
+1769 LDATGNATVAGTLG

-1790 TGGVRT
+1790 SGGVRT
-1796 PTVNG
+1796 PSVNG
-1801 TTSLGLTADA
+1801 TSSLALTADA
-1811 GTLSLAAGGANI
+1811 GTLSLAAGGANV
-1823 ITASTNGAER
+1823 ITATTNGSER
-1833 LRILSGGNVGINNN
+1833 LRITSAGDVGIGTIA
-1847 NPTNVLDVAGTF
+1847 PTTRLDVNGTF
-1859 RATGAATLSNTL
+1859 RARSNAQLDGTL
-1871 GVSGATTLSSTLGVS
+1871 GVTGATTLSSTLGVS

-1939 TDLNL
+1939 ADLNL

-2047 PATLMGDNDRIVVA
+2047 PDTDMGDNDRIVVA

-2087 LPLSGGDLG
+2087 VPLSGGDLG

-2104 GTTNARD
+2104 GTKNARD
-2111 LRLVTHNTV
+2111 LRLVTNNTV

-2194 VSGQTANLF
+2194 VLGQTANLF
-2203 EARVNNVTRF
+2203 EARVNNATRF

-2233 GDPNTLTPLGY
+2233 GDPNTLTPVGY

-2277 ITSSGNLGQI
+2277 ITSNGNLGQI
-2287 AGGRFFGMR
+2287 AAGRFLGMR
-2296 DVQPIRFV
+2296 DAQPIRFV
-2304 TGDRVQA
+2304 TGDRVRA
-2311 ILTAAGQFQTNNI
+2311 ILTAGGQFQTNDV

-2338 STPAAGTFTSLA
+2338 GTPAAGTFTSLA

-2384 GGTTNDISFSTG
+2384 GGTTNDITFSTG

-2473 LRVIGVGSGVPN
+2473 LRVIGIGAGSPN
-2485 NSTPAGYDRVVIA
+2485 NSTPSGYDRVVIA

-2512 TNENTWLIA
+2512 TNENTWLID

-2570 TNNVAIGGGTIDGVT
+2570 TNNVALGGGTIDGVT

-2590 RAPGAFTTVTSSTT
+2590 RAPGAFTSVTSSTT

-2690 TPGAQLQVNTPVD
+2690 TPGAQLQVNTPID

-2712 TAGATGDLMVVR
+2712 TAGATGDLMAVR
-2724 SGINDVLRVRRTEMI
+2724 TGGTDVLRVRRTEMI

-2748 ATTVASLNVTGATT
+2748 ATSVASLNVTGATT

-2795 VTAEAWGLSGNA
+2795 VTSEAWGLSGNA

-2856 TIGSGGAAGGSFT
+2856 TIGSGGAAGGTFT
-2869 TVNAST
+2869 TLNAST
-2875 VNASSVNTPLVT
+2875 VNAGSSVNTPLLT

-2900 AGNTAGAITLAV
+2900 SGNTAGSITLSV

-2947 TLDILGTFRASSDG
+2947 TLDIVGTFRASSDG

-2971 RLTVAGANSTTVNGL
+2971 RLTVAGANNTAVNGL

-2994 KIGSLGGD
+2994 KIGSLGGT

-3023 QQFDL
+3023 QQYDL
-3028 SKFELV
+3028 SKFKFTDD
-3034 GGGGGGGGGGGSSV
+3034 GTGGGGGGSSV

-3059 SLARLNF
+3059 ALARLNF

-3103 DWIRTPRINA
+3103 DWIRTPRINS
-3113 SGALTVATGGSARL
+3113 SGALTVATAGSDRL

-3239 IATVGWSLF
+3239 IANVGWSLF

-3270 TNDAIDLRLVTGGRV
+3270 TNDAIDLRFVTGGRV

-3291 DGVFRSNNAVL
+3291 DGAFQSNNAVL
-3302 TGGSLDGM
+3302 TGGRIDGM
-3310 PIGATTRSTGAF
+3310 PIGANTRSTGAF

-3347 IALTAT
+3347 IALTAD
-3353 NGAISLSTI
+3353 NGAISLSTV
-3362 GTDPQGITFSAG
+3362 GTSPQGITFSAG

-3392 GGQLSP
+3392 GGELSP

-3414 NTTQDSTAGLLVV
+3414 NTTQDSTAGLWVI
-3427 GTAPSTGDLLRVGI
+3427 GTAASTGDLMRIGV
-3441 ANALDPS
+3441 ANALDAS

-3463 ATLVPG
+3463 ATLVPD

-3485 TVSESATFNTLAGT
+3485 NVSESATFNTLAGT

-3544 GGLGDPATGKYL
+3544 GGLGDAPTGKYL
-3556 GTTSDKD
+3556 GTTSNND
-3563 LRMVTNGLVRAIV
+3563 LRLVTNGLVRAIV
-3576 TRGGQFQSDNVALG
+3576 TRGGQFQSDNVSLTG
-3590 GGSINATSIGASS
+3590 GAINGTSIGASS

-3625 SSLGFTASNGDIGL
+3625 GSLGFTASGGNISL
-3639 TANSGRIALTAR
+3639 VANSGQIGLTAR
-3651 GAASPLLFST
+3651 GAASPILFST

-3701 LAVNGTASTSGSALL
+3701 LAVNGTAGTSGSSLL

-3761 GGAVNNSLWGDR
+3761 GGGAGANDANFDR
-3773 VVVANSSGQL
+3773 VVVANSSGRL
-3783 YQIARGALVTAS
+3783 AQISRSALVTSS
-3795 AWGLSGNAN
+3795 AWGLRGNAN

-3875 PLLRNAGALALTTS
+3875 PLLRNAGDLAVTTS

-3975 LASSAFQRELT
+3975 LASNAFQRELT

-4043 TQPGTLGTA
+4043 TQPGTLGSA

-4085 TARNLVANGVTVGR
+4085 TAGNLVANGVTVGR
-4099 GKDAMAG
+4099 GKDAMPG
-4106 NTAVGTNALADNNG
+4106 NTGVGTNALVANNG
-4120 GDENSAFGTDALRL
+4120 GDENSAFGTEALRQ

-4142 ALGVRAMQGNFV
+4142 ALGVRAMWGNFV
-4154 GLNNTAIGVDA
+4154 GFNNTAIGVDA
-4165 LRENFDGSGNVAL
+4165 LNENFEGSGNVAL
-4178 GFEAAYS
+4178 GFEAAYD

-4194 ANSRNNNLIYG
+4194 ANSRDNNLVYG
-4205 DFSTGRVLVNAGST
+4205 DFSTGRVMINAGAT
-4219 PPVTLG
+4219 PPGTLG

-4250 NLFEARNSGGGVV
+4250 NLFEARNNGGGVV

-4281 GATTLSSSLDVSG
+4281 GATTLSSSLDVAG
-4294 ATALGNTL
+4294 ATALSNTL

-4315 INNTLTVTGAT
+4315 INNTLTVTGTT

-4385 ATASK
+4385 ATAAK

-4446 RAVGPATLSDTLAV
+4446 RAVGNATVGGTLGV
-4460 AGATTLSSTLAVTS
+4460 TGDTTLGGTLGVTG
-4474 TATASKLIPT
+4474 TASAPKFIPT

-4565 VAGVTTLS
+4565 VSGVTTLS

-4600 VSVAGLVTAN
+4600 VSVAGLFTAN

-4632 PVGNYLGST
+4632 PVGSYLGST
-4641 SSQPLQFVAGNV
+4641 SSQPLQFVADNV

-4661 GEFRIQNIDVRTGT
+4661 GEFRIQNIDVRNGT
-4675 INNASIGAT
+4675 INN
-4684 TASTGRFTTLAATGN
+4684 
-4699 ATVAGTLG
+4699 
-4707 VTGATTLGNALS
+4707 
-4719 VAGASTL
+4719 
-4726 TGLLTANGG
+4726 
-4735 VTTTNLNASGTG
+4735 
-4747 TFGGLLT
+4747 
-4754 ANNGVSTTTLITS
+4754 TS
-4767 GDATVGGV
+4767 
-4775 LRATGG
+4775 
-4781 LENTAIGATTASTG
+4781 IGATTASTG

-4869 LITSGDTTVG
+4869 LISSGDTTVG

-4887 IENTAIGATTASTG
+4887 IENTSIGATTASTG

-4941 VTANGGV
+4941 LTANGGV

-4966 ANNGVSTT
+4966 ASNGVSTT
-4974 TLITSSDA
+4974 TLTTSGDA
-4982 TVGGVLRATGGIENT
+4982 TFGGVLRATGGLENTAIGATAASTGRFTTLAVTDNATVAGTLGVTGATTLGNALSVAGASTLTGLLTANGGVGTTNLNASGTGTFGGLLTASSGVSTTTLTTSGDGTVGGVLRATGGIENT

-5008 FTSLVATSTTTLTGL
+5008 FTDLVATGTATVTGL
-5023 LTANGGVGTTTITTS
+5023 LTANGGVGTTTLTTS
-5038 GAGIIGGALRVD
+5038 GAGIIGTTLRVD

-5056 GALTVDGMVTLA
+5056 GALTVNGTVTLV
-5068 NQLDANGG
+5068 NQLVADGG
-5076 IRTPTLQVTGGNTV
+5076 IRTPTLEVTGGNSV

-5104 LAASGTVTLQPVAL
+5104 LAASGTVTLQPNGL
-5118 AAITPA
+5118 ASITSA

-5134 FVGFRAPNTLTA
+5134 FVGFRAPNTLTG

-5170 LVWVNPVTAG
+5170 LVWVNPATAG
-5180 AAWTLTGNGA
+5180 AAWTLTGNSA

-5195 ALGSAPSPGT
+5195 ALGSAPNPGT

-5345 TANDGLKVVDG
+5345 TANDGLTVVDG

-5406 LTGTQLAANTSL
+5406 LTGNTSL

-5425 SDALRLAALTSSVII
+5425 ADALRLAALTSSVII

-5454 NVGIGTDTPQRRLDV
+5454 NVGIGTDNPQRRLDV
-5469 VGSFRASDASE
+5469 VGSFRASGVSAI
-5480 LGGTLTVTGVT
+5480 GGTLDVTGVT

-5545 TVTLAGGT
+5545 TVTLSGGAI
-5553 VNGIPYLNASKVL
+5553 NGIPYLNASKVL

-5628 AITNGANIG
+5628 EIG
-5637 NQLQINAAAS
+5637 NQLQVNATAS
-5647 AIGLVVRGAAGQTAN
+5647 AIGLVVRGAVGQTSN
-5662 LLELQND
+5662 LLELQNS
-5669 AGTALLQVTRDGDM
+5669 AGAALLQVTAAGAM

-5917 GGKELFVSYGA
+5917 GGKELFVSYGS

-5947 DDGSYATAQVISAG
+5947 EDGSYATAQVISAG
-5961 GTLRVVPTASQG
+5961 GTLRVVPTASEG